1 MADLTPAPLGP
12 SGGFNWVFLVDL
24 LVCMVLALFFLF
36 YFNRLFATLLSY
48 AIRAWTWHKYRAYID
63 ISALQISLLG
73 GRLFFKSIR
82 YHAHN
87 ETVLVHDGHITWRYW
102 LRVVQDAEI
111 YHELE
116 EDKLQKE
123 RSSSTSSGAESGK
136 EKTKSRSRSV
146 SKAEAGGK
154 QKKELPCR
162 ISVKVSGVE
171 AFLYNRSPA
180 YDMIVEAANHHTGRS
195 KPSQNSTDKAEGHPT
210 SSGSDSNQKPED
222 TSKQTDLHQ
231 TDTTASNVSHGQNKA
246 PEIPSFLRMFP
257 IKITC
262 KKAAA
267 AVGNEN
273 TTSIIT
279 AKLDNASGT
288 IDAGKAGSL
297 DIFKLLMKFE
307 FKNINVAMKPNRDF
321 KQLQLDAAKRIVR
334 EREINDKPLEGPTFH
349 PFEGLK
355 QPAHGFA
362 RLFRRRKRNRGSI
375 RTASIASDIH
385 DAPTAAP
392 QDPIPGQ
399 AQWHGLMR
407 YLDDNDEGVNEWQD
421 VEYAKAST
429 LVDVEQVDMRFYWDI
444 PGKVPEVA
452 AELNHLL
459 QDEQEDHMNG
469 SKPPDYGLDFAV
481 HGGFIVYGPWADRQR
496 INLQNVF
503 FPATYMNAIPAIPLK
518 PGTDRVST
526 IFRIFISIEKDVTL
540 RIPTREASK
549 DGKWHGRAN
558 RHKPDDEQDIPGGKG
573 KHRKK
578 PKHGRRRKG
587 KQSAPADARPYA
599 WLDVKVKADST
610 VNYVMDM
617 FSRSDGYRNNLDL
630 DVKGTEI
637 TSSVNHGLLWRAGA
651 LNMEADLSNPVT
663 WNTLRDWPFKITC
676 DDLELFIL
684 RDHMFLITDLVNDWS
699 SGPPPDFFT
708 FVPYKYGMDLNFR
721 NWTMYLNTNDANI
734 VNDPAEFDKNEF
746 LTLEG
751 RNLQAV
757 LGIPLESFRPKVNDI
772 SFDVLSLDMRMR
784 MFSSPR
790 NTLKTLLPEKQVAE
804 LPKLTLKGSFSANQE
819 SAAGLCDVL
828 RMDLVGY
835 GLSLKAYGF
844 LVRHLI
850 NVKENY
856 FGDYLHF
863 KTLEEFQDAGNDL
876 NESNEKTV
884 SLPKPQTA
892 NEMDVI
898 LCIAAE
904 DATVMFPTNLYSAEE
919 FVRVDVQ
926 HGAIDLRLTSYYMDL
941 AINFSPIHFLL
952 GSTSDDPDSPSGTS
966 SNTQLYIHHVDLNG
980 HRAFGLPPNEPAY
993 AASWTVGVG
1002 AITGELQSTF
1012 VHYMALAAKALAFTF
1027 PDGENALPIETPNI
1041 FYEVTFLQ
1049 LRTDILRVWVHAGNE
1064 AFLISTDPVSVDFND
1079 WADTKFSE
1087 RVSVLVPNLIVACV
1101 DGKSAARH
1109 RVRKNRRQ
1117 PVKTYAF
1124 LQTSVALN
1132 VIGRKRQLQEELKK
1146 QQAFLHNNDKR
1157 TGRMPFLE
1165 RNVARRP
1172 SFESVEES
1180 DVQPP
1185 TVPCPPFPHPIDAG
1199 GHQHSRP
1206 MSIKTTRSL
1215 QSSGSLR
1222 SKQSTSSL
1230 RASIQRGSRLTIPS
1244 APRARSR
1251 GSLSRS
1257 ERSFSSKA
1265 SSEASSEQA
1274 GILPGDRERAKFG
1287 LPPST
1292 MAFSSSF
1299 ADPYFPLDLI
1309 EPDDSNVPKFGY
1321 SGARKAESLDEEPVV
1336 DFEQD
1341 DQSSQ
1346 STILIKLTP
1355 GLRVYVEPRAALAAA
1370 TLLKVVQPKKLDDIM
1385 DAYQVSVMST
1395 IIGQQQEHNGFGN
1408 ILEIKLDIPSASLRI
1423 CNQDKDDIPP
1433 DVADLSLSNLT
1444 FLMRQRKKP
1453 LSRGGQEKLAFHVV
1467 LASLKA
1473 SVHEDFDLSP
1483 ERLALSLS
1491 LDDATLWSAL
1501 AAQQTFRASV
1511 RDIAVLASSK
1521 KAAYMT
1527 ALAQRLTPIVL
1538 NLQSSFTT
1546 PLVASHERLKVLI
1559 HTLTEHGEHIGDPP
1573 FMSRM
1578 TYILRAFQD
1587 HFRNQESW
1595 KVLMRFRHTLQCM
1608 PKGVLFELETHFK
1621 GDHISCP
1628 ANIGQ
1633 QVLESWTA
1641 WRNWDVPNI
1650 GRTTALQTLF
1660 GSDEEMPLHSPDAKP
1675 TAFTWDTESLRV
1687 AIDEGDSVNKLVVE
1701 DIAVALEIS
1710 PPKAPEGLMLVDENK
1725 RTKTQLQIHAASI
1738 GFGFDWNMVSILE
1751 TVVPEVQ
1758 HLVSTAKP
1766 EQEHRTPSQALEE
1779 GLDRHD
1785 IHVVVSTDTGSI
1797 LLQTVNLRHVS
1808 RADGMRM
1815 SLIGTTQAT
1824 DKYGDC
1830 ISVVVHADSAVTE
1843 LHCMTSLI
1851 WQTLLTAPNI
1861 YVDYLQPAKDV
1872 DTPPTVTLALSYGEL
1887 QIDVKEQ
1894 IPGILQVV
1902 DHVVNDEVAQVLK
1915 LVKLIQAAVPVA
1927 PSSDD
1932 GASATAPV
1940 KFHAAV
1946 LAGKLMV
1953 NLSLLQ
1959 ALSYRLE
1966 ATAAS
1971 FRIAPSLVKKH
1982 ALGIDFDVGA
1992 QNHAFVNH
2000 SGEEDQEQGLLE
2012 IPPINGH
2019 VGIEITPKKTH
2030 LSVATTIKQIE
2041 IDAGTIQGIV
2051 TILNKKEV
2059 QDVLSEIKSGIEYV
2073 QHSINEVFPERPAGD
2088 AKSLIKATPE
2098 KLLVYDVRFALL
2110 GVRVSARTPHL
2121 AAHSTAE
2128 LELGIG
2134 PLHAKASNQAN
2145 IDAGDP
2151 SLFPEVK
2158 GKVEDVGAR
2167 LAILEG
2173 QTRRQVGS
2181 AKLSAVLDITMHKDE
2196 KGVFTR
2202 DLTVRSPGL
2211 VVNAYPETAAI
2222 IVDVANHMQD
2232 RIKDLDLSREM
2243 EYIRRLRAQRKHRLV
2258 KSISGRER
2266 KGSEAGMPF
2275 SATDLLAMRVT
2286 VEFSGILVAWLV
2298 DPSYARNTNSTVQDL
2313 VLSLARVEFT
2323 TRGGHEA
2330 RLTMQDLQLQL
2341 VPKTANKIQRTL
2353 NSALLP
2359 EVGFSVGYW
2368 SQDRNRSLAFRATGK
2383 PLDIRL
2389 ESKFIVPVSGVQ
2401 KSIEFA
2407 IERFRTGTANWQST
2421 PTTSGA
2427 PRTKLF
2433 GKNHF
2438 ASLLVEA
2445 DFAGAHVYLQGSGP
2459 SDPTLSTIAAASRE
2473 RAQGRYGQFSPEGGT
2488 LHTSLKAP
2496 GIALKLEYND
2506 TEARPQVSGE
2516 LRVDASKNMLL
2527 PNVVP
2532 LILEVSNSVKEVM
2545 QSNEKSDTPTTP
2557 SLPVAKNDQKPSQRF
2572 FEDDSLVKADPTA
2585 IFGKTKVNLGL
2596 RVCKQEFG
2604 LTCQPIAKV
2613 DAIAELEDFY
2623 FTVNTLDSEDQGH
2636 FFAMSAVLTKLSTRV
2651 KHVYS
2656 REPTFSFDMD
2666 SIVMSLMNSK
2676 HFSGVNGISAI
2687 LKINPTKT
2695 SINAKQLQDLLLF
2708 REIWLPPEIRN
2719 AQYHNPQ
2726 SQPSQSDDYLV
2737 QRYKS
2742 VAAAAAFPWNATV
2755 SIAELGVE
2763 LDLGQSIGKTSF
2775 MMSNLW
2781 ASSQKASNWE
2791 QNLCI
2796 GIDDVAANSHGRM
2809 SGFIQLNKFGV
2820 RTSICWPEESQNSR
2834 RTPLIQASVGFRRL
2848 RAKAAF
2854 DYQAFAFGDIEG
2866 FDFLMY
2872 NVRNPRAEDQDRLVA
2887 VLDCEKAYVFCTS
2900 TSPAQAFGLYQA
2912 FDRLVQEKQAAF
2924 DQSLKDIEKHLRRDS
2939 TAPPT
2944 RPAPAQR
2951 SSSQIKR
2958 AESRTPFALHT
2969 DVVVTVGAISVG
2981 AFPGT
2986 FFDSQILKFEATNIQ
3001 ARFAVGL
3008 ENGRIHSGLGMTLGQ
3023 LQVALGSVKRVTVPK
3038 TLGDITVD
3046 EVISSAI
3053 NSKGGTILRVPRVVA
3068 TMQTWQVPESNHI
3081 EYVFKSLFEGKVDV
3095 GWNLSR
3101 INFIKG
3107 MYVAHT
3113 RALASRLGKPLP
3125 ESAVKITAGPQQQ
3138 QQKEDENTTTAA
3150 AHEED
3155 SAAAASKNTLT
3166 PSGSDQDQDHDQ
3178 NQQQQKI
3185 TAEVNLPQSKYDY
3198 RALEPPIIETPQLRD
3213 MGEATPPLEWIGLNR
3228 DRLPNVTHQI
3238 IIVSLLEVV
3247 KEVEDAYGRILGS
3260 S

>member
-36 YFNRLFATLLSY
+36 YFNRLFATVLSY
-48 AIRAWTWHKYRAYID
+48 AIKAWTWHKYRAYID

-73 GRLFFKSIR
+73 GRLFFKSVR

-102 LRVVQDAEI
+102 LRTVQDAEI
-111 YHELE
+111 YQELE
-116 EDKLQKE
+116 DEKLQKS
-123 RSSSTSSGAESGK
+123 RSASTSSTEEDNK
-136 EKTKSRSRSV
+136 EKAKSRSRSM
-146 SKAEAGGK
+146 SKVEAGGK
-154 QKKELPCR
+154 RKKELPCR

-195 KPSQNSTDKAEGHPT
+195 KDSQSSPSNDKDQPM
-210 SSGSDSNQKPED
+210 SSGSDSNQKSEEMNEKPELRQTNTATTYRSNEPD
-222 TSKQTDLHQ
+222 T
-231 TDTTASNVSHGQNKA
+231 A
-246 PEIPSFLRMFP
+246 PQIPSFLRMFP
-257 IKITC
+257 IKIEC

-279 AKLDNASGT
+279 AKLDNATGT
-288 IDAGKAGSL
+288 FDAGKAGPL

-321 KQLQLDAAKRIVR
+321 KQLPLDAAKRVLR
-334 EREINDKPLEGPTFH
+334 EREITDKPPEKPTYH

-355 QPAHGFA
+355 APLASISRRFH
-362 RLFRRRKRNRGSI
+362 RLFRRRKHNRGSI
-375 RTASIASDIH
+375 RTASITSDMQ
-385 DAPTAAP
+385 DAPTAAT

-399 AQWHGLMR
+399 AQWHGLTR
-407 YLDDNDEGVNEWQD
+407 YLDDNDEVANEWQD

-444 PGKVPEVA
+444 PGKVPEIA
-452 AELNHLL
+452 AERSQLL
-459 QDEQEDHMNG
+459 QDEEEDHMNG
-469 SKPPDYGLDFAV
+469 SAPPAYGLDFAI

-496 INLQNVF
+496 INHQNVF
-503 FPATYMNAIPAIPLK
+503 FPAACMNAIPAQPLK
-518 PGTDRVST
+518 PGADRVST
-526 IFRIFISIEKDVTL
+526 IFKIFISIEKDVTL
-540 RIPTREASK
+540 RIPTRESSK
-549 DGKWHGRAN
+549 DSKWHGRAN
-558 RHKPDDEQDIPGGKG
+558 RHKADEEQDVSRG
-573 KHRKK
+573 KHKHSKK
-578 PKHGRRRKG
+578 PKHNRRRKG
-587 KQSAPADARPYA
+587 KKSVPADARPYA

-617 FSRSDGYRNNLDL
+617 FSRPNGYRNNLDL

-651 LNMEADLSNPVT
+651 LSMEADLSNPVT
-663 WNTLRDWPFKITC
+663 WNTLRDWPFQITC

-708 FVPYKYGMDLNFR
+708 FVPYKYGMNLNFR

-734 VNDPAEFDKNEF
+734 VNDPAEFDNNEF

-751 RNLQAV
+751 RDLRAV
-757 LGIPLESFRPKVNDI
+757 LDIPLESFRPKVNDI
-772 SFDVLSLDMRMR
+772 SFDVLSQSMRMR
-784 MFSSPR
+784 MFNSPR
-790 NTLKTLLPEKQVAE
+790 NTLKTLLADKQVAE

-819 SAAGLCDVL
+819 SAPGLCDVL

-876 NESNEKTV
+876 NEANENTA

-904 DATVMFPTNLYSAEE
+904 DATVLFPTNLYSAEE

-941 AINFSPIHFLL
+941 AINFSPISCLL
-952 GSTSDDPDSPSGTS
+952 GSSSGGADSPEETT

-993 AASWTVGVG
+993 AASWTVDVG
-1002 AITGELQSTF
+1002 AITGELQSNF
-1012 VHYMALAAKALAFTF
+1012 VHDLTLAAKALAFTF
-1027 PDGENALPIETPNI
+1027 PDGENALPLEAPNI

-1049 LRTDILRVWVHAGNE
+1049 LRTDILRVWVHAGKD
-1064 AFLISTDPVSVDFND
+1064 AFLFSTDPVSVDFND
-1079 WADTKFSE
+1079 WADAKFSE
-1087 RVSVLVPNLIVACV
+1087 RVSVLVPNLTVACV
-1101 DGKSAARH
+1101 DGKSASRN
-1109 RVRKNRRQ
+1109 RTRKHHRQ
-1117 PVKTYAF
+1117 PVRTYAF

-1132 VIGRKRQLQEELKK
+1132 VIGRKVHIEEEYKK
-1146 QQAFLHNNDKR
+1146 QQAYLHNNDKR
-1157 TGRMPFLE
+1157 TGRMPFLQ
-1165 RNVARRP
+1165 RNAPRRP
-1172 SFESVEES
+1172 SFESVDEAGIL
-1180 DVQPP
+1180 PP
-1185 TVPCPPFPHPIDAG
+1185 TVPCPAFPAPLDPG
-1199 GHQHSRP
+1199 GQRRTRP
-1206 MSIKTTRSL
+1206 MSIKSNRSFASGREPKL
-1215 QSSGSLR
+1215 KSSAASM
-1222 SKQSTSSL
+1222 S
-1230 RASIQRGSRLTIPS
+1230 ASIRGAGGLKVPQISRSRSHGSSSRSRRSMSS
-1244 APRARSR
+1244 ATSNATLSDRQSVLPDDNERAR
-1251 GSLSRS
+1251 L
-1257 ERSFSSKA
+1257 
-1265 SSEASSEQA
+1265 
-1274 GILPGDRERAKFG
+1274 G

-1292 MAFSSSF
+1292 MAFSSSY
-1299 ADPYFPLDLI
+1299 AEPYFPLDLV
-1309 EPDDSNVPKFGY
+1309 EPDDSHVPLFETPASREPDTIDKDPLL
-1321 SGARKAESLDEEPVV
+1321 ELD
-1336 DFEQD
+1336 QD
-1341 DQSSQ
+1341 DESSQ
-1346 STILIKLTP
+1346 TTILIKLVP
-1355 GLRVYVEPRAALAAA
+1355 GLRAYIEPRAALAAA
-1370 TLLKVVQPKKLDDIM
+1370 TLLKVVQPKKPEDIM
-1385 DAYQVSVMST
+1385 DAYQIAVMST
-1395 IIGQQQEHNGFGN
+1395 ITGQQQGHSSTGN
-1408 ILEIKLDIPSASLRI
+1408 VLEVKLDMPSAPLRI
-1423 CNQDKDDIPP
+1423 CMASKDDDPP
-1433 DVADLSLSNLT
+1433 DVVDLRLENLS
-1444 FLMRQRKKP
+1444 FMMRQKRE
-1453 LSRGGQEKLAFHVV
+1453 SSHEDHQEKLAFHIV
-1467 LASLKA
+1467 LSSLEASL
-1473 SVHEDFDLSP
+1473 HEGFEVDP
-1483 ERLALSLS
+1483 KKVALL
-1491 LDDATLWSAL
+1491 LKVDDATVWFAI
-1501 AAQQTFRASV
+1501 AAIKTFHVSV
-1511 RDIAVLASSK
+1511 RDIAALTSSAR
-1521 KAAYMT
+1521 AAYLT
-1527 ALAQRLTPIVL
+1527 SLAQRVTPVVL
-1538 NLQSSFTT
+1538 ELQKSFTE
-1546 PLVASHERLKVLI
+1546 PLVAAHKRLQVLI
-1559 HTLTEHGEHIGDPP
+1559 HTLTEHGEQIGDPP

-1587 HFRNQESW
+1587 HYRNQESW

-1608 PKGVLFELETHFK
+1608 PKGVLFELQTHFK

-1628 ANIGQ
+1628 NNVGQ

-1650 GRTTALQTLF
+1650 GRTTALQMLF
-1660 GSDEEMPLHSPDAKP
+1660 GEDEESPLHPPEAKA
-1675 TAFTWDTESLRV
+1675 TAFTWDTESLRI
-1687 AIDEGDSVNKLVVE
+1687 AIDEGESVNKLVVE
-1701 DIAVALEIS
+1701 DISVGLEIS
-1710 PPKAPEGLMLVDENK
+1710 PPKVPTGLMLVDENK
-1725 RTKTQLQIHAASI
+1725 RTKTQLQIHAGSI
-1738 GFGFDWNMVSILE
+1738 AFGFDWKVITILE

-1758 HLVSTAKP
+1758 RLVEIYSP
-1766 EQEHRTPSQALEE
+1766 RQEHRRPTQALEE
-1779 GLDRHD
+1779 GLHRHD
-1785 IHVVVSTDTGSI
+1785 IHVVISTDAGSI
-1797 LLQTVNLRHVS
+1797 VLQSINLRHQS
-1808 RADGMRM
+1808 QANGMRM
-1815 SLIGTTQAT
+1815 SLIGTTQANE
-1824 DKYGDC
+1824 KYGDC
-1830 ISVVVHADSAVTE
+1830 MSIVVHADNAVTQ
-1843 LHCMTSLI
+1843 LYGTSVI
-1851 WQTLLTAPNI
+1851 WETLLTAPNI
-1861 YVDYLQPAKDV
+1861 YVDYLQPAV
-1872 DTPPTVTLALSYGEL
+1872 GSDTPPTVTLALSYGEL
-1887 QIDVKEQ
+1887 QIDVREQ
-1894 IPGILQVV
+1894 VPGILQVI
-1902 DHVVNDEVAQVLK
+1902 DHVINEEVIQVQK
-1915 LVKLIQAAVPVA
+1915 LAKLIQATIPVEAKQSGDKAV
-1927 PSSDD
+1927 SK
-1932 GASATAPV
+1932 PV

-1953 NLSLLQ
+1953 NFSLLQ

-1966 ATAAS
+1966 TTTAS
-1971 FRIAPSLVKKH
+1971 LRIAPSLVKEH
-1982 ALGIDFDVGA
+1982 TLGIDFDLGA

-2000 SGEEDQEQGLLE
+2000 SGDEDQEQGLLE

-2019 VGIEITPKKTH
+2019 VGLVLAPKETR
-2030 LSVATTIKQIE
+2030 LSVATTVKRIE

-2051 TILNKKEV
+2051 TIINKKEV
-2059 QDVLSEIKSGIEYV
+2059 QDVLSEIKTGIEDIKQSV
-2073 QHSINEVFPERPAGD
+2073 QEAFPENDEADSKPSVRPSRD
-2088 AKSLIKATPE
+2088 
-2098 KLLVYDVRFALL
+2098 KLLIYDVQFALL

-2128 LELGIG
+2128 MELGIG

-2158 GKVEDVGAR
+2158 GKVEDVGAT

-2173 QTRRQVGS
+2173 QTRRQVGNAS
-2181 AKLSAVLDITMHKDE
+2181 LSAVLDITLHKDE
-2196 KGVFTR
+2196 NGVFTR
-2202 DLTVRSPGL
+2202 DLAVRSPGL
-2211 VVNAYPETAAI
+2211 EVNAYPETAAI

-2232 RIKDLDLSREM
+2232 RIKELDLSRELD
-2243 EYIRRLRAQRKHRLV
+2243 YIRRLRAQRKHRLV
-2258 KSISGRER
+2258 KTISGRER

-2286 VEFSGILVAWLV
+2286 VEFNGIQLTWLV
-2298 DPSYARNTNSTVQDL
+2298 SPSYALNANSAVQDM
-2313 VLSLARVEFT
+2313 VLSLTRVKFT

-2341 VPKTANKIQRTL
+2341 VPKKADKIKRTL

-2368 SQDRNRSLAFRATGK
+2368 SQDRNRSLAFKATGK

-2389 ESKFIVPVSGVQ
+2389 ESKFIVPVSSVQ

-2421 PTTSGA
+2421 PTVSGA
-2427 PRTKLF
+2427 PRSSIM
-2433 GKNHF
+2433 GKNYF

-2445 DFAGAHVYLQGSGP
+2445 DFAGAHVHLQGSGP
-2459 SDPTLSTIAAASRE
+2459 NAPTLSTIAAASQE
-2473 RAQGRYGQFSPEGGT
+2473 KAKQGRYGQFSPDGDT
-2488 LHTSLKAP
+2488 LSMSLKAP

-2506 TEARPQVSGE
+2506 TEARPHVSGE
-2516 LRVDASKNMLL
+2516 LRVDASKNLLL

-2545 QSNEKSDTPTTP
+2545 RSREDKDSP
-2557 SLPVAKNDQKPSQRF
+2557 STPVAPVVKHDVKTAQRF
-2572 FEDDSLVKADPTA
+2572 FEDESIVKADPTA

-2596 RVCKQEFG
+2596 RICKQEFG

-2613 DAIAELEDFY
+2613 DAVAELEDFY
-2623 FTVNTLDSEDQGH
+2623 FTVNTLDSGDQGH

-2708 REIWLPPEIRN
+2708 REIWLPPEVRN
-2719 AQYHNPQ
+2719 AQASSAPPQ
-2726 SQPSQSDDYLV
+2726 SSQSDDYLV
-2737 QRYKS
+2737 QRYQA
-2742 VAAAAAFPWNATV
+2742 VAAAAAFPWNATI
-2755 SIAELGVE
+2755 SITELGVD
-2763 LDLGQSIGKTSF
+2763 LDLGQSIGKSSF
-2775 MMSNLW
+2775 MVTNLW
-2781 ASSQKASNWE
+2781 ASSQKTSNWE

-2796 GIDDVAANSHGRM
+2796 GIDEVVANSHGRM

-2820 RTSICWPEESQNSR
+2820 RTSIQWPEESQNTR
-2834 RTPLIQASVGFRRL
+2834 KTPFIQASIGFGKL

-2866 FDFLMY
+2866 FDFLVY
-2872 NVRNPRAEDQDRLVA
+2872 NVRNPRAEDRDRLVA

-2912 FDRLVQEKQAAF
+2912 FDRLIQEKQTAF
-2924 DQSLKDIEKHLRRDS
+2924 EQSLKDIEKHLRRDS
-2939 TAPPT
+2939 SAVSNRPMPT
-2944 RPAPAQR
+2944 RRETA
-2951 SSSQIKR
+2951 KLKK
-2958 AESRTPFALHT
+2958 AEARTPFALHT

-3023 LQVALGSVKRVTVPK
+3023 LQVALGAVKRVTVPK

-3046 EVISSAI
+3046 EVITSAV

-3068 TMQTWQVPESNHI
+3068 SMQTWQTPDSNSI

-3125 ESAVKITAGPQQQ
+3125 ESAVKITAGPQKDTEQPGG
-3138 QQKEDENTTTAA
+3138 DATTT
-3150 AHEED
+3150 
-3155 SAAAASKNTLT
+3155 LQ
-3166 PSGSDQDQDHDQ
+3166 PPGSEQE
-3178 NQQQQKI
+3178 QQKI
-3185 TAEVNLPQSKYDY
+3185 TAEVNLPQSKYEY
-3198 RALEPPIIETPQLRD
+3198 KALEPPVIETPQLRD
-3213 MGEATPPLEWIGLNR
+3213 MGEATPPLEWIGLHR

-3238 IIVSLLEVV
+3238 VIVSLLEVV

>member
-12 SGGFNWVFLVDL
+12 TGGFNWVFLVDL

-36 YFNRLFATLLSY
+36 YFNRLFATLVSY

-102 LRVVQDAEI
+102 LRTVQDAEI
-111 YHELE
+111 YQELDDE
-116 EDKLQKE
+116 KLKKE
-123 RSSSTSSGAESGK
+123 RSTSTSSTGESEK
-136 EKTKSRSRSV
+136 EKSQSRSRSV
-146 SKAEAGGK
+146 SKVEAGGK

-180 YDMIVEAANHHTGRS
+180 YDMIVEAANHHTGKS
-195 KPSQNSTDKAEGHPT
+195 KASEDASGNQESHGM
-210 SSGSDSNQKPED
+210 SSGSDSKQKSED
-222 TSKQTDLHQ
+222 LNEKPGLHQ
-231 TDTTASNVSHGQNKA
+231 SDTATTYRSNEQSQA
-246 PEIPSFLRMFP
+246 PQIPSFLRLFP
-257 IKITC
+257 IKIDC

-273 TTSIIT
+273 TTSVIT

-288 IDAGKAGSL
+288 FDAGKAGPL
-297 DIFKLLMKFE
+297 DIFQLLMKFE
-307 FKNINVAMKPNRDF
+307 FKNINVAMKPNKDF
-321 KQLQLDAAKRIVR
+321 KQLQLDSAKRILR
-334 EREINDKPLEGPTFH
+334 EREVTEKPVKQPTYHPLEGLKA
-349 PFEGLK
+349 PFVAFIK
-355 QPAHGFA
+355 
-362 RLFRRRKRNRGSI
+362 LFRRRKHDRNSI
-375 RTASIASDIH
+375 RIASIATDTQGT
-385 DAPTAAP
+385 PTAAT

-407 YLDDNDEGVNEWQD
+407 YLDENDDGTNEWQD
-421 VEYAKAST
+421 IEYAKAST

-444 PGKVPEVA
+444 PGKVLGIA
-452 AELNHLL
+452 AERNHML
-459 QDEQEDHMNG
+459 QEDKEDHMNG
-469 SKPPDYGLDFAV
+469 SSPPAYGLDFAI

-503 FPATYMNAIPAIPLK
+503 FPAPYMNAVPSKPLE
-518 PGTDRVST
+518 PGADRVST
-526 IFRIFISIEKDVTL
+526 IFKIFISIEKDVTL
-540 RIPTREASK
+540 RIPTRESSK
-549 DGKWHGRAN
+549 DSKWHGRAN
-558 RHKPDDEQDIPGGKG
+558 RHKADDEQDIPGGKG
-573 KHRKK
+573 KHGRKQ
-578 PKHGRRRKG
+578 KHGRRRKG
-587 KQSAPADARPYA
+587 KKSAPADARPYA

-610 VNYVMDM
+610 VNYIMDM
-617 FSRSDGYRNNLDL
+617 FSRTDGYRNNLDL

-637 TSSVNHGLLWRAGA
+637 TSSVNHGLLWRAGV
-651 LNMEADLSNPVT
+651 LSMEADLSNPVT

-751 RNLQAV
+751 RNLKA
-757 LGIPLESFRPKVNDI
+757 LLEIPLESFRPKVNDI
-772 SFDVLSLDMRMR
+772 SFDVLSQDMRMR
-784 MFSSPR
+784 MFNSPR
-790 NTLKTLLPEKQVAE
+790 NTLKTLLADKQVAE
-804 LPKLTLKGSFSANQE
+804 LTKLTLKGSFSANQE
-819 SAAGLCDVL
+819 SAPGLCDVL

-844 LVRHLI
+844 LIRHLI
-850 NVKENY
+850 NIKENY

-876 NESNEKTV
+876 NESNEKTA

-898 LCIAAE
+898 LCITAE
-904 DATVMFPTNLYSAEE
+904 DATVMLPTNLYSAEE
-919 FVRVDVQ
+919 FVRIDVQ

-941 AINFSPIHFLL
+941 AINFSPISCLL
-952 GSTSDDPDSPSGTS
+952 GSSRGDVDSPGDTT
-966 SNTQLYIHHVDLNG
+966 SNTQLYIYHVDLNG

-993 AASWTVGVG
+993 AASWTVDVG
-1002 AITGELQSTF
+1002 AITGELQSNF
-1012 VHYMALAAKALAFTF
+1012 VHDLALAAKALTFTF

-1049 LRTDILRVWVHAGNE
+1049 LRTDIVRVWIHAGKD
-1064 AFLISTDPVSVDFND
+1064 AFLVSTDPVSVDFND

-1087 RVSVLVPNLIVACV
+1087 RVSVLVPNLTVACV
-1101 DGKSAARH
+1101 DGKSASRN
-1109 RVRKNRRQ
+1109 RVRKHRRH
-1117 PVKTYAF
+1117 PVRTYAF
-1124 LQTSVALN
+1124 IQTSVALN
-1132 VIGRKRQLQEELKK
+1132 VIGRKMDLAEEVKK
-1146 QQAFLHNNDKR
+1146 QQAYLYNNDKR
-1157 TGRMPFLE
+1157 TGRMPFLQ
-1165 RNVARRP
+1165 RSLSRRP
-1172 SFESVEES
+1172 SFESV
-1180 DVQPP
+1180 DQADILPP
-1185 TVPCPPFPHPIDAG
+1185 TVPCPAFPAPVDREGQPQA
-1199 GHQHSRP
+1199 RP
-1206 MSIKTTRSL
+1206 MSVKSNKSFASVRNL
-1215 QSSGSLR
+1215 RAKPSSGSL
-1222 SKQSTSSL
+1222 S
-1230 RASIQRGSRLTIPS
+1230 ASIRGAAHLAVPDIARS
-1244 APRARSR
+1244 RSR
-1251 GSLSRS
+1251 GSSSRS
-1257 ERSFSSKA
+1257 RQSVSSVT
-1265 SSEASSEQA
+1265 SDGTSPEMNSV
-1274 GILPGDRERAKFG
+1274 LPSDSGRARFG

-1299 ADPYFPLDLI
+1299 SEPYFPLDLV
-1309 EPDDSNVPKFGY
+1309 EPDDSHVPAFETPDSHQPKI
-1321 SGARKAESLDEEPVV
+1321 LDIEPMA
-1336 DFEQD
+1336 DLGPD
-1341 DQSSQ
+1341 TKSSQ
-1346 STILIKLTP
+1346 TTILIKLEP
-1355 GLRVYVEPRAALAAA
+1355 GLRAYIEPRAALAAT
-1370 TLLKVVQPKKLDDIM
+1370 TLLKVVQPKKPDDIM
-1385 DAYQVSVMST
+1385 DAYQVDVMNT
-1395 IIGQQQEHNGFGN
+1395 IVGQQQEHNGAGN
-1408 ILEIKLDIPSASLRI
+1408 VLEVKLDIPSAPLRI
-1423 CNQDKDDIPP
+1423 CMMDKDDHPP
-1433 DVADLSLSNLT
+1433 DVFDLSLRNLSFMT
-1444 FLMRQRKKP
+1444 RQKGEP
-1453 LSRGGQEKLAFHVV
+1453 SREGRQEKLAFHIV
-1467 LASLKA
+1467 LDSLEASL
-1473 SVHEDFDLSP
+1473 HESFDAIP
-1483 ERLALSLS
+1483 DKTALTLKI
-1491 LDDATLWSAL
+1491 DDATVWFAL
-1501 AAQQTFRASV
+1501 AAIKTFHISV
-1511 RDIAVLASSK
+1511 RDIAVLTTSAR
-1521 KAAYMT
+1521 AAYLT
-1527 ALAQRLTPIVL
+1527 AFAQRVTPIIL
-1538 NLQSSFTT
+1538 ELQSSFTS
-1546 PLVASHERLKVLI
+1546 PLEAAHKRLQVLI
-1559 HTLTEHGEHIGDPP
+1559 HTLTEHGEQIGDPP

-1587 HFRNQESW
+1587 HYRNQESW

-1608 PKGVLFELETHFK
+1608 PKGVLFELETHFN

-1628 ANIGQ
+1628 ANVGQ

-1650 GRTTALQTLF
+1650 GRTTALQMLF
-1660 GSDEEMPLHSPDAKP
+1660 GEDEETPLHPPDAKA

-1687 AIDEGDSVNKLVVE
+1687 AIDEGESVNKLVVE
-1701 DIAVALEIS
+1701 DISVGLEIS
-1710 PPKAPEGLMLVDENK
+1710 PPKVPTGLMLVDENK
-1725 RTKTQLQIHAASI
+1725 RTKTQLQVHAGSI
-1738 GFGFDWNMVSILE
+1738 AFGFDWKMVAIIE
-1751 TVVPEVQ
+1751 IIVPEVQ
-1758 HLVSTAKP
+1758 RLIDNNKP
-1766 EQEHRTPSQALEE
+1766 QQEHRRPTQAIEE

-1785 IHVVVSTDTGSI
+1785 LHVVISTDTGSI
-1797 LLQTVNLRHVS
+1797 LLQSINLRHQS

-1815 SLIGTTQAT
+1815 SLVGTTQANER
-1824 DKYGDC
+1824 YGDC

-1843 LHCMTSLI
+1843 LHGTSLI
-1851 WQTLLTAPNI
+1851 WETLLTAPNI
-1861 YVDYLQPAKDV
+1861 YVDYLQPAEGV
-1872 DTPPTVTLALSYGEL
+1872 ETPPTVTLALTYGEL
-1887 QIDVKEQ
+1887 QIDVREQ
-1894 IPGILQVV
+1894 VPGILQVI
-1902 DHVVNDEVAQVLK
+1902 DHVINDEVSQVQR
-1915 LVKLIQAAVPVA
+1915 LVKLIQAAVPLA
-1927 PSSDD
+1927 SKEEG
-1932 GASATAPV
+1932 GADSPKPV

-1946 LAGKLMV
+1946 LAGKLIV
-1953 NLSLLQ
+1953 NFPLLQ

-1966 ATAAS
+1966 TTAAS
-1971 FRIAPSLVKKH
+1971 FRVAPSLTKQH
-1982 ALGIDFDVGA
+1982 TLGIDFDVGA

-2000 SGEEDQEQGLLE
+2000 SGDEDQEQGLLE

-2019 VGIEITPKKTH
+2019 VGLELTPKVTR
-2030 LSVATTIKQIE
+2030 LSVATTVKRIE

-2051 TILNKKEV
+2051 TIINKKEV
-2059 QDVLSEIKSGIEYV
+2059 QDVLSEIKTGIEDIKQSV
-2073 QHSINEVFPERPAGD
+2073 QEVFPEGPEAHRKLSVRPSSD
-2088 AKSLIKATPE
+2088 
-2098 KLLVYDVRFALL
+2098 KLLIYDVQFALL

-2128 LELGIG
+2128 MELGIG

-2158 GKVEDVGAR
+2158 GKVQDVGAT

-2173 QTRRQVGS
+2173 QTRRQVGNAS
-2181 AKLSAVLDITMHKDE
+2181 LAAVLDITLHKDE
-2196 KGVFTR
+2196 NGVFTR
-2202 DLTVRSPGL
+2202 DLAVRSPGL
-2211 VVNAYPETAAI
+2211 KLNAYPETAAI

-2232 RIKDLDLSREM
+2232 RIKELDLSRELD
-2243 EYIRRLRAQRKHRLV
+2243 YIRRLRSQRKHRLV

-2266 KGSEAGMPF
+2266 KGSEEGMPF

-2286 VEFSGILVAWLV
+2286 VEFSAIQVAWLV
-2298 DPSYARNTNSTVQDL
+2298 DPTYALNNKSAVQDL

-2341 VPKTANKIQRTL
+2341 VPKKADKIKRTL

-2368 SQDRNRSLAFRATGK
+2368 SRDRTRSLAFKATGK

-2427 PRTKLF
+2427 PRTKLL

-2445 DFAGAHVYLQGSGP
+2445 DFAGAHVHLQGSGP
-2459 SDPTLSTIAAASRE
+2459 SEPTLSTIAAASQE
-2473 RAQGRYGQFSPEGGT
+2473 KAKQGRYGQFSPEGDN
-2488 LHTSLKAP
+2488 LSTSLKAP

-2506 TEARPQVSGE
+2506 MEARPQVSGE
-2516 LRVDASKNMLL
+2516 LRVDASNNLLL

-2532 LILEVSNSVKEVM
+2532 LVLEISNSVKEVM
-2545 QSNEKSDTPTTP
+2545 QSRENQGTPTTP
-2557 SLPVAKNDQKPSQRF
+2557 SAPIAKNDAKSTQRF

-2596 RVCKQEFG
+2596 RICRQEFG

-2613 DAIAELEDFY
+2613 DAVAELEDFY

-2636 FFAMSAVLTKLSTRV
+2636 FFAMSAVLTKLSARV

-2719 AQYHNPQ
+2719 AQASSQ
-2726 SQPSQSDDYLV
+2726 SSQQSQSDDYLV
-2737 QRYKS
+2737 QRYQA

-2755 SIAELGVE
+2755 SIAQLGVE
-2763 LDLGQSIGKTSF
+2763 LDLGQSIGKSSF
-2775 MMSNLW
+2775 TISNLW

-2796 GIDDVAANSHGRM
+2796 GIDDMAANSQGRM

-2820 RTSICWPEESQNSR
+2820 RTSICWPEESQQTH

-2912 FDRLVQEKQAAF
+2912 FDRLIQEKQAAF
-2924 DQSLKDIEKHLRRDS
+2924 EQSLKDIEKHLRRDS
-2939 TAPPT
+2939 TAVPNRPT
-2944 RPAPAQR
+2944 PNRMTTSKTLRAQ
-2951 SSSQIKR
+2951 
-2958 AESRTPFALHT
+2958 SRTPFALHT

-3046 EVISSAI
+3046 EVISSAV
-3053 NSKGGTILRVPRVVA
+3053 NSKGGTILRVPKVVA
-3068 TMQTWQVPESNHI
+3068 SMQTWQTPDSNNI

-3107 MYVAHT
+3107 MYVTHT

-3125 ESAVKITAGPQQQ
+3125 ESAVRITAGPQKDTEQSDVPRETMQ
-3138 QQKEDENTTTAA
+3138 V
-3150 AHEED
+3150 
-3155 SAAAASKNTLT
+3155 
-3166 PSGSDQDQDHDQ
+3166 PGSGPGSEQE
-3178 NQQQQKI
+3178 QQKI
-3185 TAEVNLPQSKYDY
+3185 TAEVNLPQSKYEY
-3198 RALEPPIIETPQLRD
+3198 KALELPIIETPQLRD
-3213 MGEATPPLEWIGLNR
+3213 MGEATPPLEWIGLHR

-3238 IIVSLLEVV
+3238 IIVSLLEVA

>member
-12 SGGFNWVFLVDL
+12 PGGFNWVFLVDL

-36 YFNRLFATLLSY
+36 YFNRLFATVLSY

-73 GRLFFKSIR
+73 GRLFFKSMR

-102 LRVVQDAEI
+102 LRKVQDAEI
-111 YHELE
+111 YQELE
-116 EDKLQKE
+116 DEKLQKA
-123 RSSSTSSGAESGK
+123 RSASTSSGGESVK
-136 EKTKSRSRSV
+136 EKSKSRSRSM
-146 SKAEAGGK
+146 SKVEAGGK
-154 QKKELPCR
+154 PKKELPCR

-180 YDMIVEAANHHTGRS
+180 YDMIVEAANRHTGRS
-195 KPSQNSTDKAEGHPT
+195 KESKDKSGNEESNLP
-210 SSGSDSNQKPED
+210 SSGSDAKRKSDDMNEKP
-222 TSKQTDLHQ
+222 DLHQ
-231 TDTTASNVSHGQNKA
+231 SNTATTHRSNELDQA
-246 PEIPSFLRMFP
+246 PQIPSFLRLFP
-257 IKITC
+257 IKIDC

-273 TTSIIT
+273 TTSVIT
-279 AKLDNASGT
+279 AKLDNAAGT
-288 IDAGKAGSL
+288 FNAGKAGSL

-321 KQLQLDAAKRIVR
+321 KQLQLDAAKRILR
-334 EREINDKPLEGPTFH
+334 EREITDKPAEKPTFH
-349 PFEGLK
+349 PLEGLK
-355 QPAHGFA
+355 TPFIAIA
-362 RLFRRRKRNRGSI
+362 KLFRRRKRNRGSI
-375 RTASIASDIH
+375 RTASITTEMQE
-385 DAPTAAP
+385 APTASM

-407 YLDDNDEGVNEWQD
+407 YLDDNDEGSNEWQD

-444 PGKVPEVA
+444 PGKVPEIA
-452 AELNHLL
+452 ADMNRPPDGE
-459 QDEQEDHMNG
+459 EDHMNG
-469 SKPPDYGLDFAV
+469 SQPPAYGLDFAI
-481 HGGFIVYGPWADRQR
+481 HGGFIIYGPWADRQR
-496 INLQNVF
+496 VNLQNVF
-503 FPATYMNAIPAIPLK
+503 FPAACMNAVPAKPLK
-518 PGTDRVST
+518 PGADRVST
-526 IFRIFISIEKDVTL
+526 IFKIFISIEKDVTL
-540 RIPTREASK
+540 RIPTRESSK

-558 RHKPDDEQDIPGGKG
+558 RHKADDEQEVSGGKG
-573 KHRKK
+573 KHGRKQ
-578 PKHGRRRKG
+578 KHGRRRKG
-587 KQSAPADARPYA
+587 KKSPPADARPYA

-617 FSRSDGYRNNLDL
+617 FSRTDGYRNNLDL

-651 LNMEADLSNPVT
+651 LSMEADLSNPVT

-751 RNLQAV
+751 RDLQAV
-757 LGIPLESFRPKVNDI
+757 LEIPLESFRPKINDI
-772 SFDVLSLDMRMR
+772 SFDVLSKDMRMR
-784 MFSSPR
+784 MFNSPR
-790 NTLKTLLPEKQVAE
+790 NTLKTLLADKQVAE

-819 SAAGLCDVL
+819 SAPGLCDVL

-863 KTLEEFQDAGNDL
+863 KTLEEFQDAGNDI
-876 NESNEKTV
+876 NESNENTA

-898 LCIAAE
+898 LCITAE
-904 DATVMFPTNLYSAEE
+904 DATVLFPTNLYSAEE

-941 AINFSPIHFLL
+941 AINFSPINCLQ
-952 GSTSDDPDSPSGTS
+952 GSSSGDADSPGDTT

-980 HRAFGLPPNEPAY
+980 HRAFGLPPDEPAY
-993 AASWTVGVG
+993 AASWTVDVG
-1002 AITGELQSTF
+1002 AITGELQSSF
-1012 VHYMALAAKALAFTF
+1012 VHDLALAAKALAFTF
-1027 PDGENALPIETPNI
+1027 PDGENALPLESPNI

-1049 LRTDILRVWVHAGNE
+1049 LRTDIVRVWVHAGKD

-1079 WADTKFSE
+1079 WADTRFSE
-1087 RVSVLVPNLIVACV
+1087 RVSVLVPNLTVACV
-1101 DGKSAARH
+1101 DGKSAYRNRTRKQRRH
-1109 RVRKNRRQ
+1109 PVR
-1117 PVKTYAF
+1117 TYAF
-1124 LQTSVALN
+1124 IQTSVALN
-1132 VIGRKRQLQEELKK
+1132 VIGRKMHHEEELKK
-1146 QQAFLHNNDKR
+1146 QQAYLHNNDKR
-1157 TGRMPFLE
+1157 TGRMPFLQ
-1165 RNVARRP
+1165 RNIPRRP
-1172 SFESVEES
+1172 SFESVDEA
-1180 DVQPP
+1180 DILPP
-1185 TVPCPPFPHPIDAG
+1185 TVPCPAFPAPVNHAG
-1199 GHQHSRP
+1199 QQQTRP
-1206 MSIKTTRSL
+1206 MSVKSNRSFASVKRLKTKSSSASL
-1215 QSSGSLR
+1215 S
-1222 SKQSTSSL
+1222 
-1230 RASIQRGSRLTIPS
+1230 ASVRGSGNLAVPQISRS
-1244 APRARSR
+1244 RSR
-1251 GSLSRS
+1251 GSSSRS
-1257 ERSFSSKA
+1257 RFSSSSAA
-1265 SSEASSEQA
+1265 SSPERT
-1274 GILPGDRERAKFG
+1274 GVLPSDSERARLG

-1299 ADPYFPLDLI
+1299 AEPYFPLDLV
-1309 EPDDSNVPKFGY
+1309 EPDDSNVP
-1321 SGARKAESLDEEPVV
+1321 
-1336 DFEQD
+1336 DFEVTNSHESGPLD
-1341 DQSSQ
+1341 GPLLDLDKATESSQ
-1346 STILIKLTP
+1346 TTILIKLVP
-1355 GLRVYVEPRAALAAA
+1355 GLRAYIEPRTALAAA
-1370 TLLKVVQPKKLDDIM
+1370 TLLKVIQPKKPDDIM
-1385 DAYQVSVMST
+1385 DAYQIDVMST
-1395 IIGQQQEHNGFGN
+1395 IVGQQQEHSGEGTV
-1408 ILEIKLDIPSASLRI
+1408 LEVKLDVPSAPLRI
-1423 CNQDKDDIPP
+1423 CMVNKNEEPP
-1433 DVADLSLSNLT
+1433 DVVDMSLENLS
-1444 FLMRQRKKP
+1444 FMMRQKREP
-1453 LSRGGQEKLAFHVV
+1453 SREGQQEKLAFHIV
-1467 LASLKA
+1467 LDLLEA
-1473 SVHEDFDLSP
+1473 SVHESFDSTP
-1483 ERLALSLS
+1483 DKAALALKVE
-1491 LDDATLWSAL
+1491 DATVWFAL
-1501 AAQQTFRASV
+1501 AAIKTFHVSV
-1511 RDIAVLASSK
+1511 RDIAAFTSSAR
-1521 KAAYMT
+1521 AAYLT
-1527 ALAQRLTPIVL
+1527 ALAQRVTPVVMD
-1538 NLQSSFTT
+1538 LQSSFTA
-1546 PLVASHERLKVLI
+1546 PLDAAHKRLQVLI
-1559 HTLTEHGEHIGDPP
+1559 HTLTEHGEQIGDPP

-1578 TYILRAFQD
+1578 TYILRAYQD
-1587 HFRNQESW
+1587 HYRNQESW

-1628 ANIGQ
+1628 VNVGQ

-1650 GRTTALQTLF
+1650 GRTTALQMLF
-1660 GSDEEMPLHSPDAKP
+1660 GEDEEAPLHPPDAKA
-1675 TAFTWDTESLRV
+1675 TAFTWDTESLRI
-1687 AIDEGDSVNKLVVE
+1687 AIDEGESVNRLVVE
-1701 DIAVALEIS
+1701 DVSVGLEIS
-1710 PPKAPEGLMLVDENK
+1710 PPKLPTGLMLVDENK
-1725 RTKTQLQIHAASI
+1725 RTKTQLQIHAGSI
-1738 GFGFDWNMVSILE
+1738 GFGFDWKVVAILE
-1751 TVVPEVQ
+1751 TIVPEVQ
-1758 HLVSTAKP
+1758 RLVNNNKP
-1766 EQEHRTPSQALEE
+1766 SQEHRRPAQAIEE
-1779 GLDRHD
+1779 GLNRHD
-1785 IHVVVSTDTGSI
+1785 IHVVISTDTGSI
-1797 LLQTVNLRHVS
+1797 LLQTINLRHQS
-1808 RADGMRM
+1808 RAEGMRM
-1815 SLIGTTQAT
+1815 SLIGTTQANE
-1824 DKYGDC
+1824 KYGDC
-1830 ISVVVHADSAVTE
+1830 MSVVVHADSAVTE
-1843 LHCMTSLI
+1843 LHGTSLI
-1851 WQTLLTAPNI
+1851 WETLLTAPNI
-1861 YVDYLQPAKDV
+1861 YVDYVTPAEGIDI
-1872 DTPPTVTLALSYGEL
+1872 PPTVTFALTYGEL
-1887 QIDVKEQ
+1887 QIDVREQ
-1894 IPGILQVV
+1894 VPGILQVI
-1902 DHVVNDEVAQVLK
+1902 DHVVNEEVAQVQR
-1915 LVKLIQAAVPVA
+1915 LVKLIQSAVPVA
-1927 PSSDD
+1927 PKEEVD
-1932 GASATAPV
+1932 ATAPKPV

-1946 LAGKLMV
+1946 LAGKFVV
-1953 NLSLLQ
+1953 NFSLLQ

-1966 ATAAS
+1966 TTAAS
-1971 FRIAPSLVKKH
+1971 FRVAPSLVKEH
-1982 ALGIDFDVGA
+1982 TLGIDFDVGA

-2000 SGEEDQEQGLLE
+2000 SGNEDQEQGLLE

-2019 VGIEITPKKTH
+2019 VGLELGPKETR
-2030 LSVATTIKQIE
+2030 LSVATTVKRIE

-2051 TILNKKEV
+2051 TIFNKKEV
-2059 QDVLSEIKSGIEYV
+2059 QDVLSEIKTGVEDIKQSVHEI
-2073 QHSINEVFPERPAGD
+2073 FPEDHQIKPQSTLRPLPD
-2088 AKSLIKATPE
+2088 
-2098 KLLVYDVRFALL
+2098 KLLIYDVQFALL

-2145 IDAGDP
+2145 INAGDP

-2158 GKVEDVGAR
+2158 GKVQDVGAT
-2167 LAILEG
+2167 LSILEG
-2173 QTRRQVGS
+2173 QTRRQVGNAS
-2181 AKLSAVLDITMHKDE
+2181 LAAVLDITLHKDAN
-2196 KGVFTR
+2196 GVFTR
-2202 DLTVRSPGL
+2202 DLAVRSPGL
-2211 VVNAYPETAAI
+2211 EVNAYPETAAI

-2232 RIKDLDLSREM
+2232 RIKELDLSRELD
-2243 EYIRRLRAQRKHRLV
+2243 YIRRLRAQRKHRLV
-2258 KSISGRER
+2258 KTISGRER

-2286 VEFSGILVAWLV
+2286 VEFSGIQVAWLV
-2298 DPSYARNTNSTVQDL
+2298 DSSYALNAKSAVQDL

-2330 RLTMQDLQLQL
+2330 RLTMQNLQLQL
-2341 VPKTANKIQRTL
+2341 VPKKADKIKRTL

-2368 SQDRNRSLAFRATGK
+2368 SQDRNRSLAFKATGK
-2383 PLDIRL
+2383 PLDIQL

-2421 PTTSGA
+2421 PTMSGA
-2427 PRTKLF
+2427 PRTNIM

-2445 DFAGAHVYLQGSGP
+2445 DFAGAHVYMQGSGP
-2459 SDPTLSTIAAASRE
+2459 SEPTLSTIAAASQE
-2473 RAQGRYGQFSPEGGT
+2473 RSQQGRYGQFSPDGGT
-2488 LHTSLKAP
+2488 ISTSLKAP

-2506 TEARPQVSGE
+2506 TEARPHVSGE
-2516 LRVDASKNMLL
+2516 LRVDASKNLLL

-2545 QSNEKSDTPTTP
+2545 QSRENKDTPTTP
-2557 SLPVAKNDQKPSQRF
+2557 AAPVVKTDGKAAQRF

-2596 RVCKQEFG
+2596 RICKQEFG

-2613 DAIAELEDFY
+2613 DAVAELEDFY

-2719 AQYHNPQ
+2719 AQASNQQ
-2726 SQPSQSDDYLV
+2726 SQQSQSDDYLV
-2737 QRYKS
+2737 QRYQA

-2755 SIAELGVE
+2755 SIAELGVD
-2763 LDLGQSIGKTSF
+2763 LDLGQSIGKSSF
-2775 MMSNLW
+2775 TMSNLW
-2781 ASSQKASNWE
+2781 ASSQKTSNWE

-2796 GIDDVAANSHGRM
+2796 GIDDMAANSHGRM

-2820 RTSICWPEESQNSR
+2820 RTSICWPEESQQSH

-2912 FDRLVQEKQAAF
+2912 FDRLIQEKQTAF
-2924 DQSLKDIEKHLRRDS
+2924 EQSLKDIEKHLRRDS
-2939 TAPPT
+2939 TAVTNRPPPPRRT
-2944 RPAPAQR
+2944 T
-2951 SSSQIKR
+2951 SKLLR
-2958 AESRTPFALHT
+2958 AKSRTPFALHT

-3046 EVISSAI
+3046 EVISSAV
-3053 NSKGGTILRVPRVVA
+3053 NSKGGTILRVPKVVA
-3068 TMQTWQVPESNHI
+3068 SMQTWQAPDSNNI

-3107 MYVAHT
+3107 MYVTHT

-3125 ESAVKITAGPQQQ
+3125 ESAVKITAGPQ
-3138 QQKEDENTTTAA
+3138 KDTEG
-3150 AHEED
+3150 
-3155 SAAAASKNTLT
+3155 
-3166 PSGSDQDQDHDQ
+3166 GSDAPKDTLQPPGSELE
-3178 NQQQQKI
+3178 QQKI
-3185 TAEVNLPQSKYDY
+3185 TAEVNLPQSKYEY
-3198 RALEPPIIETPQLRD
+3198 KALEPPIIETPQLRD
-3213 MGEATPPLEWIGLNR
+3213 MGEATPPLEWIGLHR

-3238 IIVSLLEVV
+3238 IIVSLLEVA

>member
-1 MADLTPAPLGP
+1 
-12 SGGFNWVFLVDL
+12 
-24 LVCMVLALFFLF
+24 
-36 YFNRLFATLLSY
+36 
-48 AIRAWTWHKYRAYID
+48 
-63 ISALQISLLG
+63 
-73 GRLFFKSIR
+73 
-82 YHAHN
+82 
-87 ETVLVHDGHITWRYW
+87 
-102 LRVVQDAEI
+102 
-111 YHELE
+111 
-116 EDKLQKE
+116 
-123 RSSSTSSGAESGK
+123 
-136 EKTKSRSRSV
+136 
-146 SKAEAGGK
+146 
-154 QKKELPCR
+154 
-162 ISVKVSGVE
+162 
-171 AFLYNRSPA
+171 
-180 YDMIVEAANHHTGRS
+180 
-195 KPSQNSTDKAEGHPT
+195 
-210 SSGSDSNQKPED
+210 
-222 TSKQTDLHQ
+222 
-231 TDTTASNVSHGQNKA
+231 
-246 PEIPSFLRMFP
+246 
-257 IKITC
+257 
-262 KKAAA
+262 
-267 AVGNEN
+267 
-273 TTSIIT
+273 
-279 AKLDNASGT
+279 
-288 IDAGKAGSL
+288 
-297 DIFKLLMKFE
+297 
-307 FKNINVAMKPNRDF
+307 
-321 KQLQLDAAKRIVR
+321 
-334 EREINDKPLEGPTFH
+334 
-349 PFEGLK
+349 
-355 QPAHGFA
+355 
-362 RLFRRRKRNRGSI
+362 
-375 RTASIASDIH
+375 
-385 DAPTAAP
+385 
-392 QDPIPGQ
+392 
-399 AQWHGLMR
+399 
-407 YLDDNDEGVNEWQD
+407 
-421 VEYAKAST
+421 
-429 LVDVEQVDMRFYWDI
+429 
-444 PGKVPEVA
+444 
-452 AELNHLL
+452 
-459 QDEQEDHMNG
+459 
-469 SKPPDYGLDFAV
+469 
-481 HGGFIVYGPWADRQR
+481 
-496 INLQNVF
+496 
-503 FPATYMNAIPAIPLK
+503 
-518 PGTDRVST
+518 
-526 IFRIFISIEKDVTL
+526 
-540 RIPTREASK
+540 
-549 DGKWHGRAN
+549 
-558 RHKPDDEQDIPGGKG
+558 
-573 KHRKK
+573 
-578 PKHGRRRKG
+578 
-587 KQSAPADARPYA
+587 
-599 WLDVKVKADST
+599 
-610 VNYVMDM
+610 
-617 FSRSDGYRNNLDL
+617 
-630 DVKGTEI
+630 
-637 TSSVNHGLLWRAGA
+637 
-651 LNMEADLSNPVT
+651 MEADLSNPIT

-684 RDHMFLITDLVNDWS
+684 RYHMFLITDLVNDWS

-751 RNLQAV
+751 RDLKAV
-757 LGIPLESFRPKVNDI
+757 LEIPLESFRPKVNDI
-772 SFDVLSLDMRMR
+772 SFDVLAQEMRMR

-819 SAAGLCDVL
+819 SAPGLCDVL

-844 LVRHLI
+844 LIRHLI

-876 NESNEKTV
+876 NEANEKTV

-898 LCIAAE
+898 LCITAE
-904 DATVMFPTNLYSAEE
+904 DATVMLPTNLYSAEE

-941 AINFSPIHFLL
+941 AINFSPINFLL
-952 GSTSDDPDSPSGTS
+952 GSTSGDPDSPSGTT

-993 AASWTVGVG
+993 AATWSVDVG
-1002 AITGELQSTF
+1002 AITGELQSNF
-1012 VHYMALAAKALAFTF
+1012 VHDMALAAKALAFTF
-1027 PDGENALPIETPNI
+1027 PDGENALPLETPNI

-1049 LRTDILRVWVHAGNE
+1049 LRTNIIRIWVHAGND

-1079 WADTKFSE
+1079 WSDTKFSE
-1087 RVSVLVPNLIVACV
+1087 RVSVLVPNLTVACV

-1109 RVRKNRRQ
+1109 RVRKHRRQ
-1117 PVKTYAF
+1117 PVRTYAF

-1132 VIGRKRQLQEELKK
+1132 VIGRKRQLEEELKK
-1146 QQAFLHNNDKR
+1146 QQAFLHNHDKR

-1172 SFESVEES
+1172 SFESVEEA
-1180 DVQPP
+1180 DIQPP
-1185 TVPCPPFPHPIDAG
+1185 TVPCPVFPQPIDAG
-1199 GHQHSRP
+1199 GRQHSRP
-1206 MSIKTTRSL
+1206 MSIKTTTSFLSNRSI
-1215 QSSGSLR
+1215 SSKPSN
-1222 SKQSTSSL
+1222 SSL
-1230 RASIQRGSRLTIPS
+1230 RASIQAGNRLAVPS
-1244 APRARSR
+1244 VPLARSR
-1251 GSLSRS
+1251 GSISRS

-1265 SSEASSEQA
+1265 PSEASSEQS
-1274 GILPGDRERAKFG
+1274 GVLPSDRERAKFG

-1309 EPDDSNVPKFGY
+1309 EPDDSNVPKFDY
-1321 SGARKAESLDEEPVV
+1321 SESAKLESQDEEPEVN
-1336 DFEQD
+1336 FEQD
-1341 DQSSQ
+1341 LESSQ
-1346 STILIKLTP
+1346 TTILIKLVP
-1355 GLRVYVEPRAALAAA
+1355 GLRAYVEPRAALAAA

-1395 IIGQQQEHNGFGN
+1395 IVGQQQEHNGFGS
-1408 ILEIKLDIPSASLRI
+1408 ILEIKLDVPSAHVRV
-1423 CNQDKDDIPP
+1423 CNTNKDDVPP
-1433 DVADLSLSNLT
+1433 DVADMSLSNLT
-1444 FLMRQRKKP
+1444 FMMRQRAEP
-1453 LSRGGQEKLAFHVV
+1453 SSRGGQEKLAFHIV
-1467 LASLKA
+1467 LASLKT
-1473 SVHEDFDLSP
+1473 SVHEGFDLTP
-1483 ERLALSLS
+1483 ERQALSLGVE
-1491 LDDATLWSAL
+1491 DATVWSAL
-1501 AAQQTFRASV
+1501 ADKKTFRVSV
-1511 RDIAVLASSK
+1511 HDIAVTTSSK
-1521 KAAYMT
+1521 KVTYMT
-1527 ALAQRLTPIVL
+1527 ALAQRLTPMVL
-1538 NLQSSFTT
+1538 DLQSSFTT
-1546 PLVASHERLKVLI
+1546 PLVASHDRLKVLI

-1628 ANIGQ
+1628 ENIGQ

-1660 GSDEEMPLHSPDAKP
+1660 GSDEEMPLHLPGAKP
-1675 TAFTWDTESLRV
+1675 TAFTWDTESLRIAV
-1687 AIDEGDSVNKLVVE
+1687 DEGEGVNKLVVT
-1701 DIAVALEIS
+1701 DIAVGLEIS
-1710 PPKAPEGLMLVDENK
+1710 PPKSPEGLMLVDENK

-1738 GFGFDWNMVSILE
+1738 GFGFDWNMISILE
-1751 TVVPEVQ
+1751 TVVPEIQ
-1758 HLVSTAKP
+1758 RLVSTAKP
-1766 EQEHRTPSQALEE
+1766 HQEEHRTPSQALEE

-1785 IHVVVSTDTGSI
+1785 IHVVVSTDVGSI
-1797 LLQTVNLRHVS
+1797 LLQTINLRHES

-1830 ISVVVHADSAVTE
+1830 ISVVLYSDSMVTE
-1843 LHCMTSLI
+1843 LRGKSSLI
-1851 WQTLLTAPNI
+1851 WQTLLNAPNI

-1894 IPGILQVV
+1894 VPGILQVI
-1902 DHVVNDEVAQVLK
+1902 DHIVNDEVAQVLK
-1915 LVKLIQAAVPVA
+1915 LVKVIEAAVPVA
-1927 PSSDD
+1927 PKDD
-1932 GASATAPV
+1932 GDAPAKAPV

-1946 LAGKLMV
+1946 LAGKLMI

-1982 ALGIDFDVGA
+1982 TLGIDFDVGA

-2000 SGEEDQEQGLLE
+2000 SGDDDQEQGLLE

-2030 LSVATTIKQIE
+2030 LSVATTIKRIE

-2051 TILNKKEV
+2051 TIINKKEV
-2059 QDVLSEIKSGIEYV
+2059 QDVLSEIKSGIEDV
-2073 QHSINEVFPERPAGD
+2073 QNSVNEVFPEKSPED
-2088 AKSLIKATPE
+2088 AKSLVKTSPD
-2098 KLLVYDVRFALL
+2098 KLLVYDVRFTLL

-2181 AKLSAVLDITMHKDE
+2181 AQLSAVLDITLHKDE
-2196 KGVFTR
+2196 NGVFTR
-2202 DLTVRSPGL
+2202 DLAVRSPGL

-2243 EYIRRLRAQRKHRLV
+2243 DYIRRLRSQRKHRLV

-2286 VEFSGILVAWLV
+2286 VEFSGIQVTWLV
-2298 DPSYARNTNSTVQDL
+2298 DSSYARNANSTVQDL

-2341 VPKTANKIQRTL
+2341 VPKGANKIQRTL

-2359 EVGFSVGYW
+2359 EVGFTVGYW
-2368 SQDRNRSLAFRATGK
+2368 SQDRNRSMAFRATGK

-2433 GKNHF
+2433 GENHF

-2459 SDPTLSTIAAASRE
+2459 NDAKSSTVAAVSQEKAK
-2473 RAQGRYGQFSPEGGT
+2473 QGRYGQFSPDGGT

-2532 LILEVSNSVKEVM
+2532 LILEISNSVKEVM
-2545 QSNEKSDTPTTP
+2545 RSNEKNETPTTP
-2557 SLPVAKNDQKPSQRF
+2557 SLPTDKHDQKPAQRF

-2596 RVCKQEFG
+2596 RICKQEFG

-2719 AQYHNPQ
+2719 AQSSNPH
-2726 SQPSQSDDYLV
+2726 SQPSQADDYLV
-2737 QRYKS
+2737 QRYQS

-2775 MMSNLW
+2775 TMSNLW
-2781 ASSQKASNWE
+2781 ASSQKTSNWE

-2809 SGFIQLNKFGV
+2809 SGFIELNKFGI

-2939 TAPPT
+2939 TTPPS
-2944 RPAPAQR
+2944 RPAPVQR
-2951 SSSQIKR
+2951 AESKLKE

-3068 TMQTWQVPESNHI
+3068 TMQTWQIPDSNNI

-3107 MYVAHT
+3107 MYVTHT

-3125 ESAVKITAGPQQQ
+3125 ESAVKITAGPQQKDATDQ
-3138 QQKEDENTTTAA
+3138 
-3150 AHEED
+3150 EEGSD
-3155 SAAAASKNTLT
+3155 KPKSTMA
-3166 PSGSDQDQDHDQ
+3166 PSGEQE
-3178 NQQQQKI
+3178 QQQKI
-3185 TAEVNLPQSKYDY
+3185 TAEVNLPQSKYEY

-3213 MGEATPPLEWIGLNR
+3213 MGEATPPLEWIGLHR

-3238 IIVSLLEVV
+3238 IIVSLLEVA

>member
-12 SGGFNWVFLVDL
+12 PGGFNWVFLVDL
-24 LVCMVLALFFLF
+24 LVCMVLSLFFLF

-102 LRVVQDAEI
+102 LRAVQDAEI

-116 EDKLQKE
+116 EDKLQRE
-123 RSSSTSSGAESGK
+123 RSSSTSSGVESGK
-136 EKTKSRSRSV
+136 EKSKPRSRSL

-195 KPSQNSTDKAEGHPT
+195 KHSQNPNERAEGHPT
-210 SSGSDSNQKPED
+210 SSGSDSYQEPED
-222 TSKQTDLHQ
+222 GSKQPDLQQ
-231 TDTTASNVSHGQNKA
+231 TDTTASNVSHEQSKA

-273 TTSIIT
+273 TTSVIT

-288 IDAGKAGSL
+288 IDAAKAGSL
-297 DIFKLLMKFE
+297 DLFKLLMKFE

-334 EREINDKPLEGPTFH
+334 EREINDKPLEDPTFH
-349 PFEGLK
+349 PLEGLK
-355 QPAHGFA
+355 EPVHGFA
-362 RLFRRRKRNRGSI
+362 KLFRRRKRNRGSI
-375 RTASIASDIH
+375 RTASMASDMP

-407 YLDDNDEGVNEWQD
+407 YLDDNDEGINEWQD

-452 AELNHLL
+452 AEMHHLL
-459 QDEQEDHMNG
+459 PDEQEDHMNG

-503 FPATYMNAIPAIPLK
+503 FPATYMNAIPASPLK

-526 IFRIFISIEKDVTL
+526 VFKIFISIEKDVTL

-558 RHKPDDEQDIPGGKG
+558 RHKPDDEQDVSGGKG

-617 FSRSDGYRNNLDL
+617 FSRPDGYRNNLDL

-651 LNMEADLSNPVT
+651 LSMEADLSNPVT

-751 RNLQAV
+751 RSLKA
-757 LGIPLESFRPKVNDI
+757 LLEIPLESFRPKVNDI
-772 SFDVLSLDMRMR
+772 SFDVLAQEMRMR

-819 SAAGLCDVL
+819 SAPGLCDVL

-844 LVRHLI
+844 LIRHLI

-876 NESNEKTV
+876 NEANEKTV

-898 LCIAAE
+898 LCITAE
-904 DATVMFPTNLYSAEE
+904 DATVMLPTNLYSAEE
-919 FVRVDVQ
+919 FVRVDVR

-941 AINFSPIHFLL
+941 AINFSPISFLL
-952 GSTSDDPDSPSGTS
+952 GSASGDPDSPSGTT

-993 AASWTVGVG
+993 AASWTVDVG
-1002 AITGELQSTF
+1002 AITGELQSNF
-1012 VHYMALAAKALAFTF
+1012 VHHMTLAAKALAFTF
-1027 PDGENALPIETPNI
+1027 PDGENALPLETPNI

-1049 LRTDILRVWVHAGNE
+1049 LRTDILRVWVHTGNE

-1079 WADTKFSE
+1079 WSDTKFSE
-1087 RVSVLVPNLIVACV
+1087 RVSVLVPNLTVACV

-1109 RVRKNRRQ
+1109 RVRKHRRQ
-1117 PVKTYAF
+1117 PVRTYAF
-1124 LQTSVALN
+1124 IQTSVALN
-1132 VIGRKRQLQEELKK
+1132 VIGRKRQLEDELKK

-1180 DVQPP
+1180 DIQPS
-1185 TVPCPPFPHPIDAG
+1185 TVPCPAFPHPIDAG
-1199 GHQHSRP
+1199 GQQHSRP
-1206 MSIKTTRSL
+1206 MSIKITKSFLSNRSL
-1215 QSSGSLR
+1215 KSKPSS
-1222 SKQSTSSL
+1222 SSL
-1230 RASIQRGSRLTIPS
+1230 KASVQAGSRLNVPTVPTV
-1244 APRARSR
+1244 PRARSR

-1265 SSEASSEQA
+1265 SSEASPEQS
-1274 GILPGDRERAKFG
+1274 GVLPSDRERAKFG

-1309 EPDDSNVPKFGY
+1309 EPDDSNVPRFDHSETAKLEGQN
-1321 SGARKAESLDEEPVV
+1321 EDPEVN
-1336 DFEQD
+1336 FEQD
-1341 DQSSQ
+1341 LESSQ
-1346 STILIKLTP
+1346 TTILIKLVP
-1355 GLRVYVEPRAALAAA
+1355 GLRAYVEPRAALAAA

-1395 IIGQQQEHNGFGN
+1395 IVGQQQEHNGFGS
-1408 ILEIKLDIPSASLRI
+1408 ILEIKLDVPSAHIRI
-1423 CNQDKDDIPP
+1423 CNTNKDDNPP

-1444 FLMRQRKKP
+1444 FMMRQKKEP
-1453 LSRGGQEKLAFHVV
+1453 SSRGGQEKLAFHIV
-1467 LASLKA
+1467 LASLKS
-1473 SVHEDFDLSP
+1473 SVHEGFELSP
-1483 ERLALSLS
+1483 ERLALSMNVE
-1491 LDDATLWSAL
+1491 DATVWSAL
-1501 AAQQTFRASV
+1501 AAKKTFRVSV
-1511 RDIAVLASSK
+1511 RDIAVTTSSK
-1521 KAAYMT
+1521 QVTYMT
-1527 ALAQRLTPIVL
+1527 ALAQRLTPMVL
-1538 NLQSSFTT
+1538 ELQSSFTN
-1546 PLVASHERLKVLI
+1546 PLVASHDRLKVLI

-1608 PKGVLFELETHFK
+1608 PKSVLFELETHFK
-1621 GDHISCP
+1621 GDNISCP

-1660 GSDEEMPLHSPDAKP
+1660 GSDEEMPLHPPDAKP
-1675 TAFTWDTESLRV
+1675 TAFTWDTESLRIAV
-1687 AIDEGDSVNKLVVE
+1687 NEDDGVNKLVVT
-1701 DIAVALEIS
+1701 DIAVGLEIS
-1710 PPKAPEGLMLVDENK
+1710 PPKSPEGLMLVDENK

-1738 GFGFDWNMVSILE
+1738 GFGFDWNMISILE
-1751 TVVPEVQ
+1751 TVVPEIQ
-1758 HLVSTAKP
+1758 RLVSTAKP
-1766 EQEHRTPSQALEE
+1766 QQEEHRTPSQALEE

-1785 IHVVVSTDTGSI
+1785 IHVVVSTDVGSI
-1797 LLQTVNLRHVS
+1797 LLQTINLRHES

-1830 ISVVVHADSAVTE
+1830 ISVVLHSDSMVTE
-1843 LHCMTSLI
+1843 LHGKSSLI

-1861 YVDYLQPAKDV
+1861 YVDYLQPAKDA

-1894 IPGILQVV
+1894 VPGILQVI
-1902 DHVVNDEVAQVLK
+1902 DHIVNDEVAQVLK
-1915 LVKLIQAAVPVA
+1915 LVKVIEAAVPVA
-1927 PSSDD
+1927 SEDD
-1932 GASATAPV
+1932 GEAPARVPV

-1946 LAGKLMV
+1946 LAGKLMI

-1982 ALGIDFDVGA
+1982 TLGIDFDVGA

-2000 SGEEDQEQGLLE
+2000 SGDEDQEQGLLE
-2012 IPPINGH
+2012 VPPINGH
-2019 VGIEITPKKTH
+2019 VGIEITPTKTH
-2030 LSVATTIKQIE
+2030 LSVATTIKRIE

-2051 TILNKKEV
+2051 TIINKKEV
-2059 QDVLSEIKSGIEYV
+2059 QNVLSEIKTGIEDV
-2073 QHSINEVFPERPAGD
+2073 QHSVNEVFPEKPSGD
-2088 AKSLIKATPE
+2088 TKALIKSAPD

-2134 PLHAKASNQAN
+2134 PLHVKASNQAN

-2151 SLFPEVK
+2151 YLFPEVK

-2181 AKLSAVLDITMHKDE
+2181 AQLSAVLDITLHKDE
-2196 KGVFTR
+2196 HGAFTR
-2202 DLTVRSPGL
+2202 DLAVRSPGL

-2243 EYIRRLRAQRKHRLV
+2243 DYIRRLRSQRKHRLV

-2286 VEFSGILVAWLV
+2286 VEFNGIQVTWLV
-2298 DPSYARNTNSTVQDL
+2298 DPSFAPNANSTVQDL

-2341 VPKTANKIQRTL
+2341 VPKGANKIQRTL

-2368 SQDRNRSLAFRATGK
+2368 SQDRNRSMAFRATGK

-2433 GKNHF
+2433 GENHF

-2459 SDPTLSTIAAASRE
+2459 SDAKLSTVAAVSQEKAK
-2473 RAQGRYGQFSPEGGT
+2473 QGRYGQFSPEGGT

-2532 LILEVSNSVKEVM
+2532 LILEISNSVKEVM
-2545 QSNEKSDTPTTP
+2545 RSNEKNETPTTP
-2557 SLPVAKNDQKPSQRF
+2557 SLPIDKNDQRPAQRF

-2596 RVCKQEFG
+2596 RICKQEFG

-2719 AQYHNPQ
+2719 AQYSNPQ
-2726 SQPSQSDDYLV
+2726 SQSSQADDYLV
-2737 QRYKS
+2737 QRYQS

-2755 SIAELGVE
+2755 SIAELDIE

-2775 MMSNLW
+2775 TMSNLW
-2781 ASSQKASNWE
+2781 ASSQKTSNWE

-2809 SGFIQLNKFGV
+2809 SGFIELNKFGI

-2939 TAPPT
+2939 TAPPS

-2951 SSSQIKR
+2951 SESKLKR
-2958 AESRTPFALHT
+2958 SESRTPFALHT

-3068 TMQTWQVPESNHI
+3068 TMQTWQIPDSNNI

-3107 MYVAHT
+3107 MYVTHT

-3125 ESAVKITAGPQQQ
+3125 ESAVKITAGPQPKDATDQ
-3138 QQKEDENTTTAA
+3138 
-3150 AHEED
+3150 EE
-3155 SAAAASKNTLT
+3155 
-3166 PSGSDQDQDHDQ
+3166 GSDKPKSTLSGDQE
-3178 NQQQQKI
+3178 QQQKI
-3185 TAEVNLPQSKYDY
+3185 TAEVNLPQSKYEY
-3198 RALEPPIIETPQLRD
+3198 RALEPPVIETPQLRD
-3213 MGEATPPLEWIGLNR
+3213 MGEATPPLEWIGLHR

-3238 IIVSLLEVV
+3238 IIVSLLEVA

>member
-12 SGGFNWVFLVDL
+12 AGGFNWVFLVDL
-24 LVCMVLALFFLF
+24 LVAMVLGLFFLF
-36 YFNRLFATLLSY
+36 YFNRLFATIVSY

-73 GRLFFKSIR
+73 GRLFFKSVR

-102 LRVVQDAEI
+102 LRTVQDAEI
-111 YHELE
+111 YQELE
-116 EDKLQKE
+116 DEKLQKE
-123 RSSSTSSGAESGK
+123 RSSSTSTGVESDK
-136 EKTKSRSRSV
+136 EKSKSRSRSM
-146 SKAEAGGK
+146 SKVEAGGK
-154 QKKELPCR
+154 RKKELPCR

-195 KPSQNSTDKAEGHPT
+195 KDSQERPDDKERQTA
-210 SSGSDSNQKPED
+210 SSGSDSKQKSED
-222 TSKQTDLHQ
+222 MNEKAGLHH
-231 TDTTASNVSHGQNKA
+231 TNTATTHRSNEQSQA
-246 PEIPSFLRMFP
+246 PQIPSFLRLFP
-257 IKITC
+257 IKIEC

-273 TTSIIT
+273 TTSVIT
-279 AKLDNASGT
+279 AKLDNAAGT
-288 IDAGKAGSL
+288 FDAGKAGPL
-297 DIFKLLMKFE
+297 DLFKLLMKFE

-321 KQLQLDAAKRIVR
+321 KQLQLDAAKRILR
-334 EREINDKPLEGPTFH
+334 EREVAVKPAVKPSYH

-355 QPAHGFA
+355 APFVAFA
-362 RLFRRRKRNRGSI
+362 KLFRRRKRNRGSI
-375 RTASIASDIH
+375 RTASISTDRQ
-385 DAPTAAP
+385 DAPTAAT

-407 YLDDNDEGVNEWQD
+407 YLDDNDESTNEWQD

-444 PGKVPEVA
+444 PGKVPEIA
-452 AELNHLL
+452 AERDHLL
-459 QDEQEDHMNG
+459 QDDEEDHMNG
-469 SKPPDYGLDFAV
+469 SPPPAYGLDFAI

-503 FPATYMNAIPAIPLK
+503 FPVACMDAIPSKPLK
-518 PGTDRVST
+518 PGADRVST
-526 IFRIFISIEKDVTL
+526 IFKIFISIEKDVTL
-540 RIPTREASK
+540 RIPTRESSK
-549 DGKWHGRAN
+549 DSKWHGRAN
-558 RHKPDDEQDIPGGKG
+558 RHKADDEQDVSGGKG
-573 KHRKK
+573 KHYRKQ
-578 PKHGRRRKG
+578 KHSRRRKG
-587 KQSAPADARPYA
+587 KKSAPADARPYA
-599 WLDVKVKADST
+599 WLDIKVKADST

-617 FSRSDGYRNNLDL
+617 FSRADGYRNNLDL

-651 LNMEADLSNPVT
+651 LSMEADLSNPVT

-757 LGIPLESFRPKVNDI
+757 LEIPLESFRPKVSDI
-772 SFDVLSLDMRMR
+772 SFDVLSQDMRMR
-784 MFSSPR
+784 MFNSPR
-790 NTLKTLLPEKQVAE
+790 NTLKTLLADKQVAE
-804 LPKLTLKGSFSANQE
+804 LPKLTLKGSFSANSE
-819 SAAGLCDVL
+819 SAPGLCDVL

-844 LVRHLI
+844 LIRHLI
-850 NVKENY
+850 NIKENY

-876 NESNEKTV
+876 NESNEKTA

-898 LCIAAE
+898 LCITAE
-904 DATVMFPTNLYSAEE
+904 DVSVMLPTNLYSAEE
-919 FVRVDVQ
+919 FVRIDVQ

-941 AINFSPIHFLL
+941 AINFSPINCLL
-952 GSTSDDPDSPSGTS
+952 GTSPGDADSPGDTT

-993 AASWTVGVG
+993 AAQWAVDVG
-1002 AITGELQSTF
+1002 AITGELQSNF
-1012 VHYMALAAKALAFTF
+1012 VHDLALAAKALAFTF
-1027 PDGENALPIETPNI
+1027 PDGENALPIEAPII

-1049 LRTDILRVWVHAGNE
+1049 LRTDIVRVWIHAGND

-1079 WADTKFSE
+1079 WADAKFSE
-1087 RVSVLVPNLIVACV
+1087 RVSVLVPNLTVACV
-1101 DGKSAARH
+1101 DGKSASRN
-1109 RVRKNRRQ
+1109 RVRKRHRQ
-1117 PVKTYAF
+1117 PVRTYAF
-1124 LQTSVALN
+1124 IQTSVALN
-1132 VIGRKRQLQEELKK
+1132 VIGRKMHLEEEVKK
-1146 QQAFLHNNDKR
+1146 QQAYLHNNDKR
-1157 TGRMPFLE
+1157 TGRMPFLQ
-1165 RNVARRP
+1165 RNMPRKP
-1172 SFESVEES
+1172 SFESVDEA
-1180 DVQPP
+1180 DILPP
-1185 TVPCPPFPHPIDAG
+1185 TVPCPPFPAPIDRG
-1199 GHQHSRP
+1199 GQPQSRP
-1206 MSIKTTRSL
+1206 MSVKSNK
-1215 QSSGSLR
+1215 SF
-1222 SKQSTSSL
+1222 
-1230 RASIQRGSRLTIPS
+1230 ASIRNLKSTPSSASLSASVRGAGNLAVPEVSRS
-1244 APRARSR
+1244 QSRESSSRSR
-1251 GSLSRS
+1251 RNRS
-1257 ERSFSSKA
+1257 SVASNA
-1265 SSEASSEQA
+1265 SSERKGVLSS
-1274 GILPGDRERAKFG
+1274 DSERARLG

-1299 ADPYFPLDLI
+1299 AEPYFPLDMV
-1309 EPDDSNVPKFGY
+1309 EPDDSHVPIFETSDSRRPETLNAGP
-1321 SGARKAESLDEEPVV
+1321 AV
-1336 DFEQD
+1336 DFDED
-1341 DQSSQ
+1341 NESSQ
-1346 STILIKLTP
+1346 STILIKLVP
-1355 GLRVYVEPRAALAAA
+1355 GLRAYIEPRAALAAA
-1370 TLLKVVQPKKLDDIM
+1370 TLLKVIQPKKPDDIM
-1385 DAYQVSVMST
+1385 DAYQIAVMST
-1395 IIGQQQEHNGFGN
+1395 IVGQQQEHNGAGN
-1408 ILEIKLDIPSASLRI
+1408 ALEVKLDMPAALLRI
-1423 CNQDKDDIPP
+1423 CMVNEDDDPP
-1433 DVADLSLSNLT
+1433 DVVDLSLKNLA
-1444 FLMRQRKKP
+1444 FMMRQKKEPSRK
-1453 LSRGGQEKLAFHVV
+1453 GHHEKLAFHIV
-1467 LASLKA
+1467 LGSLEASL
-1473 SVHEDFDLSP
+1473 HEAFEATPDKT
-1483 ERLALSLS
+1483 ALSLKVE
-1491 LDDATLWSAL
+1491 DATVWFAV
-1501 AAQQTFRASV
+1501 AAIKTFHVSV
-1511 RDIAVLASSK
+1511 RDIAVLTTSAS
-1521 KAAYMT
+1521 AAYLT
-1527 ALAQRLTPIVL
+1527 ALAQRVTPVAL
-1538 NLQSSFTT
+1538 ELQSSFTT
-1546 PLVASHERLKVLI
+1546 PLAAAHKRLQVLI
-1559 HTLTEHGEHIGDPP
+1559 HTLTEHGEQIGDPP

-1578 TYILRAFQD
+1578 TYILRAYQD
-1587 HFRNQESW
+1587 HYRNQESW

-1628 ANIGQ
+1628 ANVGQ

-1650 GRTTALQTLF
+1650 GRTTALQMLF
-1660 GSDEEMPLHSPDAKP
+1660 GEDEETPLHPPDAKA

-1687 AIDEGDSVNKLVVE
+1687 AIDEGEGVNKLVVE
-1701 DIAVALEIS
+1701 DISVGLEIS
-1710 PPKAPEGLMLVDENK
+1710 PPKVPTGLMLVDENK
-1725 RTKTQLQIHAASI
+1725 RTKTQLQIHAGSI
-1738 GFGFDWNMVSILE
+1738 GFGFDWNVVAILE
-1751 TVVPEVQ
+1751 TIVPQVQ
-1758 HLVSTAKP
+1758 RLVEKNKP
-1766 EQEHRTPSQALEE
+1766 QQEHRRPTQALEE

-1785 IHVVVSTDTGSI
+1785 IHVVISTDSGSI
-1797 LLQTVNLRHVS
+1797 LLQTLNLRHES

-1815 SLIGTTQAT
+1815 SLVGTTQANET
-1824 DKYGDC
+1824 YGDC
-1830 ISVVVHADSAVTE
+1830 INIVVHADSAVTE
-1843 LHCMTSLI
+1843 LHGKTLI
-1851 WQTLLTAPNI
+1851 WETLLTAPNI
-1861 YVDYLQPAKDV
+1861 YVDYLQPAQGV
-1872 DTPPTVTLALSYGEL
+1872 DTPPTVTLAVTYGEL

-1894 IPGILQVV
+1894 VPGILQVI
-1902 DHVVNDEVAQVLK
+1902 DHVINEEVAQVQRLA
-1915 LVKLIQAAVPVA
+1915 KLIEAAVPVA
-1927 PSSDD
+1927 SKEEG
-1932 GASATAPV
+1932 GATPNPV
-1940 KFHAAV
+1940 KIHAAV

-1953 NLSLLQ
+1953 NFSLLQ

-1966 ATAAS
+1966 TTTAS
-1971 FRIAPSLVKKH
+1971 FRVAPSLVKEH
-1982 ALGIDFDVGA
+1982 TLGIDFDVGA

-2000 SGEEDQEQGLLE
+2000 SGDEDQEQGLLE

-2019 VGIEITPKKTH
+2019 VGLELRPKETR
-2030 LSVATTIKQIE
+2030 LSVATTVKRIE

-2051 TILNKKEV
+2051 TIINKKEV
-2059 QDVLSEIKSGIEYV
+2059 QDVLSEIKTGIADIKQSV
-2073 QHSINEVFPERPAGD
+2073 HEVFPNNPQAPPKPSVRPSPD
-2088 AKSLIKATPE
+2088 
-2098 KLLVYDVRFALL
+2098 KLLIYDVQFALL
-2110 GVRVSARTPHL
+2110 GVRISARTPHL

-2128 LELGIG
+2128 MELGIG

-2158 GKVEDVGAR
+2158 GKVQDVGAT

-2173 QTRRQVGS
+2173 QTRRQVGNAS
-2181 AKLSAVLDITMHKDE
+2181 LAAVLDITLHKDE
-2196 KGVFTR
+2196 NGVFTR
-2202 DLTVRSPGL
+2202 DLVVRSPGL
-2211 VVNAYPETAAI
+2211 EVNAHPETAAI

-2232 RIKDLDLSREM
+2232 RIKELDLSRELD
-2243 EYIRRLRAQRKHRLV
+2243 YIRRLRSQRKHRLV

-2286 VEFSGILVAWLV
+2286 VEFSAIQVAWLV
-2298 DPSYARNTNSTVQDL
+2298 DPSYALNASSGVQDL

-2341 VPKTANKIQRTL
+2341 VPKKADKITRTL

-2368 SQDRNRSLAFRATGK
+2368 SHDRNRSMAFKATGK

-2427 PRTKLF
+2427 PRTKLL

-2445 DFAGAHVYLQGSGP
+2445 DFAGAHVHLQGSGS
-2459 SDPTLSTIAAASRE
+2459 SDPALSTIAAASQE
-2473 RAQGRYGQFSPEGGT
+2473 KAKQGRYGQFSPDGGN
-2488 LHTSLKAP
+2488 LSTSLKAP

-2506 TEARPQVSGE
+2506 TEARPHVSGE
-2516 LRVDASKNMLL
+2516 LRVDASKNLLL

-2532 LILEVSNSVKEVM
+2532 LVLEISNSVKEVM
-2545 QSNEKSDTPTTP
+2545 RSRENSDSPTTP
-2557 SLPVAKNDQKPSQRF
+2557 AVPVAKNDGKVAAQRF

-2596 RVCKQEFG
+2596 RICRQEFG

-2613 DAIAELEDFY
+2613 DAVAELEDFY

-2666 SIVMSLMNSK
+2666 SIVMSLMNSR

-2719 AQYHNPQ
+2719 AQAFNQQ
-2726 SQPSQSDDYLV
+2726 SAQSQSDDYLV
-2737 QRYKS
+2737 QRYQA

-2763 LDLGQSIGKTSF
+2763 LDLGQSIGKSSF
-2775 MMSNLW
+2775 TMSNLW
-2781 ASSQKASNWE
+2781 ASSQKTSNWE

-2796 GIDDVAANSHGRM
+2796 GIDDMAANSQGRM
-2809 SGFIQLNKFGV
+2809 SGFIQLNKFGI
-2820 RTSICWPEESQNSR
+2820 RTSICWPEESQQSQ
-2834 RTPLIQASVGFRRL
+2834 RTPLIQASAGFRRL

-2912 FDRLVQEKQAAF
+2912 FDRLIQEKQTAF
-2924 DQSLKDIEKHLRRDS
+2924 EQSLKDIEKHLRRDS
-2939 TAPPT
+2939 TAVPSRPPPT
-2944 RPAPAQR
+2944 RRTTAKEIRAQ
-2951 SSSQIKR
+2951 
-2958 AESRTPFALHT
+2958 SRTPFALHT

-3046 EVISSAI
+3046 EVISSAV
-3053 NSKGGTILRVPRVVA
+3053 NSKGGTILRVPKVVA
-3068 TMQTWQVPESNHI
+3068 SMQTWQTPDSNNI

-3107 MYVAHT
+3107 MYVTHT

-3125 ESAVKITAGPQQQ
+3125 ESAVKITAGPQ
-3138 QQKEDENTTTAA
+3138 KDTAQS
-3150 AHEED
+3150 D
-3155 SAAAASKNTLT
+3155 LPRQTMQV
-3166 PSGSDQDQDHDQ
+3166 PGSGSEEE
-3178 NQQQQKI
+3178 QQKI
-3185 TAEVNLPQSKYDY
+3185 TAEVNLPQSKYEY
-3198 RALEPPIIETPQLRD
+3198 KALEPPIIETPQLRD
-3213 MGEATPPLEWIGLNR
+3213 MGEATPPLEWIGLHR

-3238 IIVSLLEVV
+3238 IIVSLLEVA

>member
-1 MADLTPAPLGP
+1 MPDLTAQPLGP
-12 SGGFNWVFLVDL
+12 TGGFNWVFLVDL

-73 GRLFFKSIR
+73 GRLFFKSLR

-102 LRVVQDAEI
+102 LRAVQEAEI
-111 YHELE
+111 YHDLE
-116 EDKLQKE
+116 EDKLKKK
-123 RSSSTSSGAESGK
+123 RSASTSGEQESDSDTN
-136 EKTKSRSRSV
+136 EKKRSRSRSM

-154 QKKELPCR
+154 QRKELPCR

-180 YDMIVEAANHHTGRS
+180 YDMIVEAANRQAGRP
-195 KPSQNSTDKAEGHPT
+195 KDPQDENGKAESPPA
-210 SSGSDSNQKPED
+210 SSGSDSNEKPGDNKENPNLR
-222 TSKQTDLHQ
+222 K
-231 TDTTASNVSHGQNKA
+231 TDTATTNLSQEQHQA
-246 PEIPSFLRMFP
+246 PQIPSFLRMLP
-257 IKITC
+257 IKIYC

-273 TTSIIT
+273 TTSVIT

-288 IDAGKAGSL
+288 FDAGKAGEL

-321 KQLQLDAAKRIVR
+321 KHLQLDAAKRIVR
-334 EREINDKPLEGPTFH
+334 ERELHGRSIERPTFH

-355 QPAHGFA
+355 APLQGLKNMFH
-362 RLFRRRKRNRGSI
+362 RRKRSRGSI
-375 RTASIASDIH
+375 RAGSITSDMH
-385 DAPTAAP
+385 NAPTAVAQEP
-392 QDPIPGQ
+392 VPGQ

-407 YLDDNDEGVNEWQD
+407 YLDDNEEGINEWED

-429 LVDVEQVDMRFYWDI
+429 LVDVDQINMRFYWDI
-444 PGKVPEVA
+444 PGKIPQTSGEKD
-452 AELNHLL
+452 HLL
-459 QDEQEDHMNG
+459 QSDQEDHMNG
-469 SKPPDYGLDFAV
+469 SKPPDYGLEFAV

-503 FPATYMNAIPAIPLK
+503 FPGSYVDATPSQPLK

-526 IFRIFISIEKDVTL
+526 IFKIYISIEKDVTL
-540 RIPTREASK
+540 RIPTREPSK
-549 DGKWHGRAN
+549 DSKWQGRADRN
-558 RHKPDDEQDIPGGKG
+558 KPDEEQDTAGGKG
-573 KHRKK
+573 KHSRR
-578 PKHGRRRKG
+578 HRRRKG
-587 KQSAPADARPYA
+587 KKSAPADARPYA
-599 WLDVKVKADST
+599 WLDIKVKADTT

-617 FSRSDGYRNNLDL
+617 YARHNGYRNSLDL

-651 LNMEADLSNPVT
+651 LSMEADLSYPVA
-663 WNTLRDWPFKITC
+663 WNTIRDWPFQITC

-699 SGPPPDFFT
+699 SGPPPEFYT
-708 FVPYKYGMDLNFR
+708 FVPYKYAMNLNFR

-734 VNDPAEFDKNEF
+734 INDPAEFDKNEF

-751 RNLQAV
+751 RDLRAV
-757 LGIPLESFRPKVNDI
+757 LGIPLEHFRPKVNDI
-772 SFDVLSLDMRMR
+772 SFDVLSQGMSMRMLN
-784 MFSSPR
+784 SPR

-844 LVRHLI
+844 LVRHFI

-856 FGDYLHF
+856 FGDYVHF

-904 DATVMFPTNLYSAEE
+904 DATVMFPTNLYLADE

-941 AINFSPIHFLL
+941 AINFSPINCLL
-952 GSTSDDPDSPSGTS
+952 GSTSGDSASPDDTTS
-966 SNTQLYIHHVDLNG
+966 STQLCIRHVDLNG

-993 AASWTVGVG
+993 AATWDVNVG
-1002 AITGELQSTF
+1002 AITGELHESF
-1012 VHYMALAAKALAFTF
+1012 VHDLALAVQALAFTF

-1049 LRTDILRVWVHAGNE
+1049 LRTDILRVWIHAGND
-1064 AFLISTDPVSVDFND
+1064 AFLLSTDPVNVDFND
-1079 WADTKFSE
+1079 WADKKFSE
-1087 RVSVLVPNLIVACV
+1087 RVSVLVPNLTVACV
-1101 DGKSAARH
+1101 DAKSASRN
-1109 RVRKNRRQ
+1109 RVRKHHRRA
-1117 PVKTYAF
+1117 VRTYAF

-1132 VIGRKRQLQEELKK
+1132 VVGRKMQHEEELQK
-1146 QQAFLHNNDKR
+1146 QQAYLHNNDKR
-1157 TGRMPFLE
+1157 THRMSFLQ
-1165 RNVARRP
+1165 RRVPRRP
-1172 SFESVEES
+1172 SFESVDEAGI
-1180 DVQPP
+1180 QPP
-1185 TVPCPPFPHPIDAG
+1185 TVPCPSFPTPVDG
-1199 GHQHSRP
+1199 DGQQHSRP
-1206 MSIKTTRSL
+1206 MSIKSTTSFVSNKL
-1215 QSSGSLR
+1215 LR
-1222 SKQSTSSL
+1222 SKPSTSSL
-1230 RASIQRGSRLTIPS
+1230 SASIRSKSKLTVPE
-1244 APRARSR
+1244 APRARSQR
-1251 GSLSRS
+1251 SSSRS
-1257 ERSFSSKA
+1257 GRSVSSQA
-1265 SSEASSEQA
+1265 SSEVFLEQQ
-1274 GILPGDRERAKFG
+1274 GTLPSDRERAKFG

-1292 MAFSSSF
+1292 MAFSSSY
-1299 ADPYFPLDLI
+1299 AEPYFPLDLVDPDVSNVPEFDMACNTGS
-1309 EPDDSNVPKFGY
+1309 EPDD
-1321 SGARKAESLDEEPVV
+1321 EPMVN
-1336 DFEQD
+1336 FEQD
-1341 DQSSQ
+1341 DESSQ
-1346 STILIKLTP
+1346 ASILIRLVP
-1355 GLRVYVEPRAALAAA
+1355 GVRAYIEPRAALAAA
-1370 TLLKVVQPKKLDDIM
+1370 TLLRVLQPKKSEEIM

-1395 IIGQQQEHNGFGN
+1395 ILGQQQEHSGAGN
-1408 ILEIKLDIPSASLRI
+1408 VMEVKVDVPSAPLRV
-1423 CNQDKDDIPP
+1423 CVMNEHDVAP
-1433 DVADLSLSNLT
+1433 DVADVSLKNLS
-1444 FLMRQRKKP
+1444 FMMRQKKEP
-1453 LSRGGQEKLAFHVV
+1453 AHKGREEKLAFHIV
-1467 LASLKA
+1467 LSSLKA
-1473 SVHEDFDLSP
+1473 SLHEHFTETP
-1483 ERLALSLS
+1483 EGTALSLNV
-1491 LDDATLWSAL
+1491 DDVTTWFAL
-1501 AAQQTFRASV
+1501 AAVKTFHVSV
-1511 RDIAVLASSK
+1511 RDIAVLTSSK
-1521 KAAYMT
+1521 KAAYLT
-1527 ALAQRLTPIVL
+1527 ALAQRLTPLVQE
-1538 NLQSSFTT
+1538 LQESFTS
-1546 PLVASHERLKVLI
+1546 PLEASHKRLQVLV

-1578 TYILRAFQD
+1578 TYILRAFRD
-1587 HFRNQESW
+1587 HYRNQESW

-1621 GDHISCP
+1621 GEHISCP

-1650 GRTTALQTLF
+1650 GRTTALQMLF
-1660 GSDEEMPLHSPDAKP
+1660 GETEEMPLHSPDAKP
-1675 TAFTWDTESLRV
+1675 TAFTWDTESLKV
-1687 AIDEGDSVNKLVVE
+1687 AIDQGEGANKIVIDDISVG
-1701 DIAVALEIS
+1701 LEIS
-1710 PPKAPEGLMLVDENK
+1710 PPKVPTGLMLVDENK
-1725 RTKTQLQIHAASI
+1725 RTKTQLQIHAGSI
-1738 GFGFDWNMVSILE
+1738 GFRFDWNVIGIIE

-1758 HLVSTAKP
+1758 RLVNATKS
-1766 EQEHRTPSQALEE
+1766 EQEHRSPSQALEE
-1779 GLDRHD
+1779 GLNRQD
-1785 IHVVVSTDTGSI
+1785 IHVVISTDTGSI
-1797 LLQTVNLRHVS
+1797 LLESINLRHHS
-1808 RADGMRM
+1808 QAEGMRM
-1815 SLIGTTQAT
+1815 SLCGTTQAT
-1824 DKYGDC
+1824 DKYGEC
-1830 ISVVVHADSAVTE
+1830 LSVVVHAESAVTE
-1843 LHCMTSLI
+1843 LHGPSTCI

-1861 YVDYLQPAKDV
+1861 YVDWLQPAKGV
-1872 DTPPTVTLALSYGEL
+1872 DTPSTVTLALAYGEL

-1894 IPGILQVV
+1894 VPGILQVV
-1902 DHVVNDEVAQVLK
+1902 DHIVNDEVRQVQN
-1915 LVKLIQAAVPVA
+1915 LVKLIEATVPQSSQGDDSSK
-1927 PSSDD
+1927 PSS
-1932 GASATAPV
+1932 PV
-1940 KFHAAV
+1940 KFHAAI
-1946 LAGKLMV
+1946 LAGKLLINV
-1953 NLSLLQ
+1953 SLLQ
-1959 ALSYRLE
+1959 ALSYRME
-1966 ATAAS
+1966 ITAAS
-1971 FRIAPSLVKKH
+1971 LRVAPSLVKQH
-1982 ALGIDFDVGA
+1982 SLGIDFNMGA

-2000 SGEEDQEQGLLE
+2000 SGDEDHEQGLLE
-2012 IPPINGH
+2012 VPPIIGH
-2019 VGIEITPKKTH
+2019 VGLDLKSDDTRI
-2030 LSVATTIKQIE
+2030 SVATTVKKIE
-2041 IDAGTIQGIV
+2041 IDAGTIQSIV
-2051 TILNKKEV
+2051 TVLNKKEV
-2059 QDVLSEIKSGIEYV
+2059 QGVLSEIKSGIADVKQSVSEAFPANSEAKAEP
-2073 QHSINEVFPERPAGD
+2073 SIRKTPD
-2088 AKSLIKATPE
+2088 KLII
-2098 KLLVYDVRFALL
+2098 YDVQFALL
-2110 GVRVSARTPHL
+2110 GIRVSARTPHL

-2145 IDAGDP
+2145 IDAGDA

-2158 GKVEDVGAR
+2158 GKVQDVGAN
-2167 LAILEG
+2167 LTILEG
-2173 QTRRQVGS
+2173 RLRRQVGS
-2181 AKLSAVLDITMHKDE
+2181 ARLAAVLDITLHKDE
-2196 KGVFTR
+2196 NGTFTR
-2202 DLTVRSPGL
+2202 EVAVRSPGL
-2211 VVNAYPETAAI
+2211 EVNAYPETASI

-2232 RIKDLDLSREM
+2232 RIKELDLSREVD
-2243 EYIRRLRAQRKHRLV
+2243 YIRRLRAQRKHRIV
-2258 KSISGRER
+2258 KTISGRER

-2286 VEFSGILVAWLV
+2286 VEFSGIQFAWLV
-2298 DPSYARNTNSTVQDL
+2298 DPSYAPNAKSAVQDL

-2341 VPKTANKIQRTL
+2341 VPKKASRIKRTL

-2368 SQDRNRSLAFRATGK
+2368 SKDRNRSLAFKATGK

-2421 PTTSGA
+2421 PTTSGM
-2427 PRTKLF
+2427 PRTKIL

-2445 DFAGAHVYLQGSGP
+2445 DFAGAHVYLQGAGP
-2459 SDPTLSTIAAASRE
+2459 GDPMLSTIAAASQDRSKN
-2473 RAQGRYGQFSPEGGT
+2473 GRYGQFSPNGDII
-2488 LHTSLKAP
+2488 HTSLKAP

-2506 TEARPQVSGE
+2506 TEARPSVSGE
-2516 LRVDASKNMLL
+2516 LRVDASKNLLL

-2532 LILEVSNSVKEVM
+2532 LVLEISDSVKEVM
-2545 QSNEKSDTPTTP
+2545 QSQEKKEALSTPTTP
-2557 SLPVAKNDQKPSQRF
+2557 LVKADAKAPQRF
-2572 FEDDSLVKADPTA
+2572 FEDESIVKADPTA
-2585 IFGKTKVNLGL
+2585 IFGKTKVDLGV
-2596 RVCKQEFG
+2596 RICKQEFG
-2604 LTCQPIAKV
+2604 LTCQPIARV
-2613 DAIAELEDFY
+2613 DATAQLEDFY
-2623 FTVNTLDSEDQGH
+2623 FTVNTLDSEEQGH
-2636 FFAMSAVLTKLSTRV
+2636 FFAMSAVLTKLSTHV

-2666 SIVMSLMNSK
+2666 SIVLSLMNSK

-2708 REIWLPPEIRN
+2708 REIWLPPEIRT
-2719 AQYHNPQ
+2719 AQASNQQEPQ
-2726 SQPSQSDDYLV
+2726 QSQSDDYLV
-2737 QRYKS
+2737 QRYQT

-2755 SIAELGVE
+2755 SIAELGVD
-2763 LDLGQSIGKTSF
+2763 LDLGQSIGKSSF
-2775 MMSNLW
+2775 TISNLW
-2781 ASSQKASNWE
+2781 ASSQKTSNWE

-2820 RTSICWPEESQNSR
+2820 RTSIRWPEESQNTR
-2834 RTPLIQASVGFRRL
+2834 QTPLIQASVGFQRL

-2872 NVRNPRAEDQDRLVA
+2872 NVRDSRASDRDRLVA
-2887 VLDCEKAYVFCTS
+2887 VLDCAKAYVFCTS
-2900 TSPAQAFGLYQA
+2900 TSPAQAYGLYQA
-2912 FDRLVQEKQAAF
+2912 FDRLIQEKQAAF
-2924 DQSLKDIEKHLRRDS
+2924 EHSLKDIEKQLRRDS
-2939 TAPPT
+2939 TAAAS
-2944 RPAPAQR
+2944 RVAASQAQR
-2951 SSSQIKR
+2951 PTSKLAR
-2958 AESRTPFALHT
+2958 TGNRTPFALNT

-2986 FFDSQILKFEATNIQ
+2986 FFDSQVLKFEATNIQ

-3008 ENGRIHSGLGMTLGQ
+3008 EKGKIHSGLGMTLGQ
-3023 LQVALGSVKRVTVPK
+3023 LQVALGSAKRVTVPK

-3046 EVISSAI
+3046 EVISSAV
-3053 NSKGGTILRVPRVVA
+3053 NSKGGIILRVPKVVA
-3068 TMQTWQVPESNHI
+3068 SMQTWQAPDSNDV
-3081 EYVFKSLFEGKVDV
+3081 EYVFKSLFEGKIDV

-3107 MYVAHT
+3107 MYVSHT

-3125 ESAVKITAGPQQQ
+3125 ESAVKITAGPQ
-3138 QQKEDENTTTAA
+3138 KDTDAN
-3150 AHEED
+3150 EEAPKD
-3155 SAAAASKNTLT
+3155 TVK
-3166 PSGSDQDQDHDQ
+3166 PPGSEQE
-3178 NQQQQKI
+3178 QQKI
-3185 TAEVNLPQSKYDY
+3185 TAEVNLPQSRYEYK
-3198 RALEPPIIETPQLRD
+3198 ALEPPIIETPQLRD
-3213 MGEATPPLEWIGLNR
+3213 MGEATPPLEWIGLHR

-3238 IIVSLLEVV
+3238 IIVSLLEVA
-3247 KEVEDAYGRILGS
+3247 KEVEDAYARILGS